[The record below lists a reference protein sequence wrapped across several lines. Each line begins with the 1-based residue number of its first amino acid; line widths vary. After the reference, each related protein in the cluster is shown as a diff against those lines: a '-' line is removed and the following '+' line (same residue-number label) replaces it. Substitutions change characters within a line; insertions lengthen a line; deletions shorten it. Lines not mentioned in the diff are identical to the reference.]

1 MENRPN
7 YPYNDY
13 NSLKDPN
20 QTGQTSNKQG
30 KKKNHFKNYKKNN
43 PSDEMNINNN
53 DQYFGHNHRYPP
65 RNYQGMNSGGNN
77 PPFMKNKKKKIR
89 DNEFQYQGNNAVEVN
104 QQMKDDYK
112 EQNNN
117 MNIGGN
123 NHQNLNWKNYKKN
136 QNNFYN
142 NINMNNNVINNNLN
156 NMNMNTSLGS
166 MNSNT
171 NNSSTS
177 NISNINLTPQSQNQ
191 INSPLIYNSNS
202 PLNPQ
207 LSQQN
212 QQKNI
217 YINPKLGLD
226 NFRNKKENEQD
237 MSLKD
242 DKSSENLSEDNLNM
256 AREFQNQNKI
266 GNLTN
271 NLNNNLGQID
281 LNKAQNDFMNQS
293 EYMNQMNQKFI
304 PQQNNFYMPFNNMNS
319 INNIGNALENMG
331 NLNNLNSMNNINN
344 MNTGNYPQIQNM
356 QSYSQSPLQNMV
368 QSVPN
373 MNNMNAINNL
383 SLSNFQRQFY
393 DNSNNKIYNPNPL
406 QQNFNYSVSQDDIN
420 NMTHKKQKKN
430 NLNKSPLEQA
440 NPNINLTSGIPNNLN
455 YNGPKNNFMK
465 NNNNNIPMKMTNKQ
479 LSQSSNAAKN
489 TIPNIMQNDN
499 INFMGNQ
506 NQNIPQMLNMSFG
519 PLNNRNYYIP
529 QNMPNMRNPHMNQG
543 YINNNHIN
551 IGNNA
556 MNNKDFQNQNFGN
569 NMINNKQKYQ
579 KFNQNQYQGQK
590 HININNNQMF
600 QKNKNVQNNND
611 MNNNNNN
618 NLLNN
623 NNIDSS
629 KSFGLKSGNENNFTN
644 SNKSNFSIGG
654 NNQIKNYILSLNIK
668 LGDKTTKTIKIKSLN
683 DCSKILDDLRT
694 EGKIS
699 NEKEK
704 KLIMDKITKTY
715 ELLLT
720 GKIYEFGIKNSTYK
734 NLCEIYHKLNY
745 ENNNQGRKMMNNRL
759 RFMKKNKSF
768 KDFDDILTDEK
779 KLTMDNVRNVGSLN
793 ITF

>member
-1 MENRPN
+1 MQDRPN

-20 QTGQTSNKQG
+20 QQGQISNKQG
-30 KKKNHFKNYKKNN
+30 KKTNHPKYYKGGSNKNN
-43 PSDEMNINNN
+43 NLDEMNMNNN
-53 DQYFGHNHRYPP
+53 DQVHSYRHNNRYP
-65 RNYQGMNSGGNN
+65 RNDYQGMNRGGN
-77 PPFMKNKKKKIR
+77 PPTFKKKKGKKR
-89 DNEFQYQGNNAVEVN
+89 DNDIQYQGNNAVEIN
-104 QQMKDDYK
+104 QQMKEEYI

-123 NHQNLNWKNYKKN
+123 NHQNIYGKNYKKN
-136 QNNFYN
+136 QTNIYN
-142 NINMNNNVINNNLN
+142 NINMNNNVMNNNLN
-156 NMNMNTSLGS
+156 SMNMNTSLGS

-191 INSPLIYNSNS
+191 ITSPLIYNSNS

-217 YINPKLGLD
+217 YVNPKLYLD

-237 MSLKD
+237 ISLKD
-242 DKSSENLSEDNLNM
+242 DKSSENLSEENINN
-256 AREFQNQNKI
+256 ARDFQQGNKL
-266 GNLTN
+266 GNLSN
-271 NLNNNLGQID
+271 NIAQID
-281 LNKAQNDFMNQS
+281 LNKAQSDFMNQQ
-293 EYMNQMNQKFI
+293 EYINQMNQKFI
-304 PQQNNFYMPFNNMNS
+304 PQQNNFYIPYNNMNG

-331 NLNNLNSMNNINN
+331 NLNNLSSINN
-344 MNTGNYPQIQNM
+344 MSNINTGNYPQIQNI

-373 MNNMNAINNL
+373 MSNMNAINNL

-393 DNSNNKIYNPNPL
+393 DNSNNKIYNPNQMQP
-406 QQNFNYSVSQDDIN
+406 NFNYAVSQDDIN
-420 NMTHKKQKKN
+420 MNHKKQKKSIQ
-430 NLNKSPLEQA
+430 NKSPLEQA
-440 NPNINLTSGIPNNLN
+440 NVTMNLSPGLLNNLN
-455 YNGPKNNFMK
+455 YNGAKNNFIK
-465 NNNNNIPMKMTNKQ
+465 NPNNNINMKINNKQ

-499 INFMGNQ
+499 INFIGNQ

-519 PLNNRNYYIP
+519 PINNRNYYIP
-529 QNMPNMRNPHMNQG
+529 PNMPNMRNPHMNQG

-551 IGNNA
+551 IGNSA
-556 MNNKDFQNQNFGN
+556 INNKEFQNQNFTP
-569 NMINNKQKYQ
+569 NMVNNKQKYQ
-579 KFNQNQYQGQK
+579 KYNQNAYQGQK
-590 HININNNQMF
+590 HNNMNNNQMF
-600 QKNKNVQNNND
+600 QKNKNVQNSND
-611 MNNNNNN
+611 MNNN

-623 NNIDSS
+623 NIDNN
-629 KSFGLKSGNENNFTN
+629 KSFGLKSGNDNNFTN
-644 SNKSNFSIGG
+644 SNKSNFSMGG
-654 NNQIKNYILSLNIK
+654 NTQIKNYILSLNIK
-668 LGDKTTKTIKIKSLN
+668 LRDKTTRTIKIKSLN
-683 DCSKILDDLRT
+683 DCSNILEELRK
-694 EGKIS
+694 EGKIT

-704 KLIMDKITKTY
+704 KLIMDKINKTY

-720 GKIYEFGIKNSTYK
+720 GKIYEFGIRNSTYK

-745 ENNNQGRKMMNNRL
+745 ENNNQGRKAMNNKI
-759 RFMKKNKSF
+759 RFMKKNKSL
-768 KDFDDILTDEK
+768 KELNDILNDEK

>member
-1 MENRPN
+1 MQDRPN

-20 QTGQTSNKQG
+20 QQGQISNKQG
-30 KKKNHFKNYKKNN
+30 KKTNHPKYYKGGSNKNN
-43 PSDEMNINNN
+43 NLDEMNMNNN
-53 DQYFGHNHRYPP
+53 DQVHSYRHNNRYP
-65 RNYQGMNSGGNN
+65 RNDYQGMNRGGN
-77 PPFMKNKKKKIR
+77 PPTFKKKKGKKR
-89 DNEFQYQGNNAVEVN
+89 DNDIQYQGNNAVEIN
-104 QQMKDDYK
+104 QQMKEEYI

-123 NHQNLNWKNYKKN
+123 NHQNIYGKNYKKN
-136 QNNFYN
+136 QTNIYN
-142 NINMNNNVINNNLN
+142 NINMNNNVMNNNLN
-156 NMNMNTSLGS
+156 SMNMNTSLGS

-191 INSPLIYNSNS
+191 ITSPLIYNSNS

-217 YINPKLGLD
+217 YVNPKLYLD

-237 MSLKD
+237 ISLKD
-242 DKSSENLSEDNLNM
+242 DKSSENLSEENINN
-256 AREFQNQNKI
+256 ARDFQQGNKL
-266 GNLTN
+266 GNLSN
-271 NLNNNLGQID
+271 NIAQID
-281 LNKAQNDFMNQS
+281 LNKAQSDFMNQQ
-293 EYMNQMNQKFI
+293 EYINQMNQKFI
-304 PQQNNFYMPFNNMNS
+304 PQQNNFYIPYNNMNG

-331 NLNNLNSMNNINN
+331 NLNNLSSINN
-344 MNTGNYPQIQNM
+344 MSNINTGNYPQIQNI

-373 MNNMNAINNL
+373 MSNMNAINNL

-393 DNSNNKIYNPNPL
+393 DNSNNKIYNPNQMQP
-406 QQNFNYSVSQDDIN
+406 NFNYAVSQDDIN
-420 NMTHKKQKKN
+420 MNHKKQKKSIQ
-430 NLNKSPLEQA
+430 NKSPLEQA
-440 NPNINLTSGIPNNLN
+440 NVTMNLSPGLLNNLN
-455 YNGPKNNFMK
+455 YNGAKNNFIK
-465 NNNNNIPMKMTNKQ
+465 NPNNNMNMKINNKQ

-499 INFMGNQ
+499 INFIGNQ

-519 PLNNRNYYIP
+519 PINNRNYYIP
-529 QNMPNMRNPHMNQG
+529 PNMPNMRNPHMNQG

-551 IGNNA
+551 IGNSA
-556 MNNKDFQNQNFGN
+556 INNKEFQNQNFTS
-569 NMINNKQKYQ
+569 NMVNNKQKYQ
-579 KFNQNQYQGQK
+579 KYNQNAYQGQK
-590 HININNNQMF
+590 HNNMNNNQMF
-600 QKNKNVQNNND
+600 QKNKNVQNTND
-611 MNNNNNN
+611 MNNN

-623 NNIDSS
+623 NIDNN
-629 KSFGLKSGNENNFTN
+629 KSFGLKSGNDNNFTN
-644 SNKSNFSIGG
+644 SNKSNFSMGG
-654 NNQIKNYILSLNIK
+654 NTQIKNYILSLNIK
-668 LGDKTTKTIKIKSLN
+668 LRDKTTRTIKIKSLN
-683 DCSKILDDLRT
+683 DCSNILEELRK
-694 EGKIS
+694 EGKIT

-704 KLIMDKITKTY
+704 KLIMDKINKTY

-720 GKIYEFGIKNSTYK
+720 GKIYEFGIRNSTYK

-745 ENNNQGRKMMNNRL
+745 ENNNLGRKAMNNKI
-759 RFMKKNKSF
+759 RFMKKNKSL
-768 KDFDDILTDEK
+768 KELNDILNDEK

>member
-1 MENRPN
+1 MQDRPN

-20 QTGQTSNKQG
+20 QQGQISNKQG
-30 KKKNHFKNYKKNN
+30 KKTNHPKYYKGGSNKNN
-43 PSDEMNINNN
+43 NLDEMNMNNN
-53 DQYFGHNHRYPP
+53 DQVHSYRHNNRYP
-65 RNYQGMNSGGNN
+65 RNDYQGMNRGGN
-77 PPFMKNKKKKIR
+77 PPTFKKKKGKKR
-89 DNEFQYQGNNAVEVN
+89 DNDIQYQGNNAVEIN
-104 QQMKDDYK
+104 QQMKEEYI

-123 NHQNLNWKNYKKN
+123 NHQNIYGKNYKKN
-136 QNNFYN
+136 QTNIYN
-142 NINMNNNVINNNLN
+142 NINMNNNVMNNNLN
-156 NMNMNTSLGS
+156 SMNMNTSLGS

-191 INSPLIYNSNS
+191 ITSPLIYNSNS

-217 YINPKLGLD
+217 YVNPKLYLD

-237 MSLKD
+237 ISLKD
-242 DKSSENLSEDNLNM
+242 DKSSENLSEENINN
-256 AREFQNQNKI
+256 ARDFQQGNKL
-266 GNLTN
+266 GNLSN
-271 NLNNNLGQID
+271 NMTQID
-281 LNKAQNDFMNQS
+281 LNKAQSDFMNQQ
-293 EYMNQMNQKFI
+293 EYINQMNQKFI
-304 PQQNNFYMPFNNMNS
+304 PQQNNFYIPYNNMNG

-331 NLNNLNSMNNINN
+331 NLNNLSSINN
-344 MNTGNYPQIQNM
+344 MSNINTGNYPQIQNI

-373 MNNMNAINNL
+373 MSNMNAINNL

-393 DNSNNKIYNPNPL
+393 DNSNNKIYNPNQMQP
-406 QQNFNYSVSQDDIN
+406 NFNYAVSQDDIN
-420 NMTHKKQKKN
+420 MNHKKQKKSIQ
-430 NLNKSPLEQA
+430 NKSPLEQA
-440 NPNINLTSGIPNNLN
+440 NVTMNLSPGLLNNLN
-455 YNGPKNNFMK
+455 YNGAKNNFIK
-465 NNNNNIPMKMTNKQ
+465 NPNNNINMKINNKQ

-499 INFMGNQ
+499 INFIGNQ

-519 PLNNRNYYIP
+519 PINNRNYYIP
-529 QNMPNMRNPHMNQG
+529 PNMPNMRNPHMNQG

-551 IGNNA
+551 IGNSA
-556 MNNKDFQNQNFGN
+556 INNKEFQNQNFTS
-569 NMINNKQKYQ
+569 NMVNNKQKYQ
-579 KFNQNQYQGQK
+579 KYNQNAYQGQK
-590 HININNNQMF
+590 HNNMNNNQMF
-600 QKNKNVQNNND
+600 QKNKNVQNSND
-611 MNNNNNN
+611 MNNN

-623 NNIDSS
+623 NIDSN
-629 KSFGLKSGNENNFTN
+629 KSFGLKSGNDNNFTN
-644 SNKSNFSIGG
+644 SNKSNFSMGG
-654 NNQIKNYILSLNIK
+654 NTQIKNYILSLNIK
-668 LGDKTTKTIKIKSLN
+668 LRDKTTRTIKIKSLN
-683 DCSKILDDLRT
+683 DCSNILEELRK
-694 EGKIS
+694 EGKIT

-704 KLIMDKITKTY
+704 KLIMDKINKTY

-720 GKIYEFGIKNSTYK
+720 GKIYEFGIRNSTYK

-745 ENNNQGRKMMNNRL
+745 ENNNQGRKAMNNKI
-759 RFMKKNKSF
+759 RFMKKNKSL
-768 KDFDDILTDEK
+768 KELNDILNDEK

>member
-1 MENRPN
+1 MQDRPN

-20 QTGQTSNKQG
+20 QQGQISNKQG
-30 KKKNHFKNYKKNN
+30 KKTNHPKYYKGGSNKNN
-43 PSDEMNINNN
+43 NLDEMNMNNN
-53 DQYFGHNHRYPP
+53 DQVHSYRHNNRYP
-65 RNYQGMNSGGNN
+65 RNDYQGMNRGGN
-77 PPFMKNKKKKIR
+77 PPTFKKKKGKKR
-89 DNEFQYQGNNAVEVN
+89 DNDIQYQGNNAVEIN
-104 QQMKDDYK
+104 QQMKEEYI

-123 NHQNLNWKNYKKN
+123 NHQNIYGKNYKKN
-136 QNNFYN
+136 QTNIYN
-142 NINMNNNVINNNLN
+142 NINMNNNVMNNNLN
-156 NMNMNTSLGS
+156 SMNMNTSLGS

-191 INSPLIYNSNS
+191 ITSPLIYNSNS

-217 YINPKLGLD
+217 YVNPKLYLD

-237 MSLKD
+237 ISLKD
-242 DKSSENLSEDNLNM
+242 DKSSENLSEENINN
-256 AREFQNQNKI
+256 ARDFQQGNKL

-271 NLNNNLGQID
+271 NITQID
-281 LNKAQNDFMNQS
+281 LNKAQSDFMNQQ
-293 EYMNQMNQKFI
+293 EYINQMNQKFI
-304 PQQNNFYMPFNNMNS
+304 PQQNNFYIPYNNMNG

-331 NLNNLNSMNNINN
+331 NLNNLSSINN
-344 MNTGNYPQIQNM
+344 MSNINTGNYPQIQNI

-373 MNNMNAINNL
+373 MSNMNAINNL

-393 DNSNNKIYNPNPL
+393 DNSNNKIYNPNQMQP
-406 QQNFNYSVSQDDIN
+406 NFNYAVSQDDIN
-420 NMTHKKQKKN
+420 MNHKKQKKSIQ
-430 NLNKSPLEQA
+430 NKSPLEQA
-440 NPNINLTSGIPNNLN
+440 NVTMNLSPGLLNNLN
-455 YNGPKNNFMK
+455 YNGAKNNFIK
-465 NNNNNIPMKMTNKQ
+465 NPNNNINMKINNKQ

-499 INFMGNQ
+499 INFIGNQ

-519 PLNNRNYYIP
+519 PINNRNYYIP
-529 QNMPNMRNPHMNQG
+529 PNMSNMRNPHMNQG

-551 IGNNA
+551 IGNSA
-556 MNNKDFQNQNFGN
+556 INNKEFQNQNFTP
-569 NMINNKQKYQ
+569 NMVNNKQKYQ
-579 KFNQNQYQGQK
+579 KYNQNAYQGQK
-590 HININNNQMF
+590 HNNMNNNQMF
-600 QKNKNVQNNND
+600 QKNKNVQNTND
-611 MNNNNNN
+611 MNNN

-623 NNIDSS
+623 NIDNN
-629 KSFGLKSGNENNFTN
+629 KSFGLKSANDNNFTN
-644 SNKSNFSIGG
+644 SNKSNFSMGG
-654 NNQIKNYILSLNIK
+654 NTQIKNYILSLNIK
-668 LGDKTTKTIKIKSLN
+668 LRDKTTRTIKIKSLN
-683 DCSKILDDLRT
+683 DCSNILEELRK
-694 EGKIS
+694 EGKIT

-704 KLIMDKITKTY
+704 KLIMDKINKTY

-720 GKIYEFGIKNSTYK
+720 GKIYEFGIRNSTYK

-745 ENNNQGRKMMNNRL
+745 ENNNLGRKAMNNKI
-759 RFMKKNKSF
+759 RFMKKNKSL
-768 KDFDDILTDEK
+768 KELNDILNDEK

>member
-1 MENRPN
+1 MQDRPN

-20 QTGQTSNKQG
+20 QQGQISNKQG
-30 KKKNHFKNYKKNN
+30 KKTNHPKYYKGGSNKNN
-43 PSDEMNINNN
+43 NLDEMNMNNN
-53 DQYFGHNHRYPP
+53 DQVHSYRHNNRYP
-65 RNYQGMNSGGNN
+65 RNDYQGMNRGGN
-77 PPFMKNKKKKIR
+77 PPTFKKKKGKKR
-89 DNEFQYQGNNAVEVN
+89 DNDIQYQGNNAVEIN
-104 QQMKDDYK
+104 QQMKEEYI

-123 NHQNLNWKNYKKN
+123 NHQNIYGKNYKKN
-136 QNNFYN
+136 QTNIYN
-142 NINMNNNVINNNLN
+142 NINMNNNVMNNNLN
-156 NMNMNTSLGS
+156 SMNMNTSLGS

-191 INSPLIYNSNS
+191 ITSPLIYNSNS

-217 YINPKLGLD
+217 YVNPKLYLD

-237 MSLKD
+237 ISLKD
-242 DKSSENLSEDNLNM
+242 DKSSENLSEENINN
-256 AREFQNQNKI
+256 ARDFQQGNKL

-271 NLNNNLGQID
+271 NMTQID
-281 LNKAQNDFMNQS
+281 LNKAQSDFMNQQ
-293 EYMNQMNQKFI
+293 EYINQMNQKFI
-304 PQQNNFYMPFNNMNS
+304 PQQNNFYIPYNNMNG

-331 NLNNLNSMNNINN
+331 NLNNLSSINN
-344 MNTGNYPQIQNM
+344 MSNINTGNYPQIQNI

-373 MNNMNAINNL
+373 MSNMNAINNL

-393 DNSNNKIYNPNPL
+393 DNSNNKIYNPNQMQP
-406 QQNFNYSVSQDDIN
+406 NFNYAVSQDDIN
-420 NMTHKKQKKN
+420 MNHKKQKKSIQ
-430 NLNKSPLEQA
+430 NKSPLEQA
-440 NPNINLTSGIPNNLN
+440 NVTMNLSPGLLNNLN
-455 YNGPKNNFMK
+455 YNGAKNNFIK
-465 NNNNNIPMKMTNKQ
+465 NPNNNINMKINNKQ

-499 INFMGNQ
+499 INFIGNQ

-519 PLNNRNYYIP
+519 PINNRNYYIP
-529 QNMPNMRNPHMNQG
+529 PNMPNMRNPHMNQG

-551 IGNNA
+551 IGNSA
-556 MNNKDFQNQNFGN
+556 INNKEFQNQNFTS
-569 NMINNKQKYQ
+569 NMVNNKQKYQ
-579 KFNQNQYQGQK
+579 KYNQNAYQGQK
-590 HININNNQMF
+590 HNNMNNNQMF
-600 QKNKNVQNNND
+600 QKNKNVQNSND
-611 MNNNNNN
+611 MNNN

-623 NNIDSS
+623 NIDNN
-629 KSFGLKSGNENNFTN
+629 KSFGLKSANDNNFTN
-644 SNKSNFSIGG
+644 SNKSNFSMGG
-654 NNQIKNYILSLNIK
+654 NTQIKNYILSLNIK
-668 LGDKTTKTIKIKSLN
+668 LRDKTTRTIKIKSLN
-683 DCSKILDDLRT
+683 DCSNILEELRK
-694 EGKIS
+694 EGKIT
-699 NEKEK
+699 NEREK
-704 KLIMDKITKTY
+704 KLIMDKINKTY

-720 GKIYEFGIKNSTYK
+720 GKIYEFGIRNSTYK

-745 ENNNQGRKMMNNRL
+745 ENNNQGRKAMNNKI
-759 RFMKKNKSF
+759 RFMKKNKSL
-768 KDFDDILTDEK
+768 KELNDILNDEK

>member
-1 MENRPN
+1 MQDRPN

-20 QTGQTSNKQG
+20 QQGQISNKQG
-30 KKKNHFKNYKKNN
+30 KKTNHPKYYKGGSNKNN
-43 PSDEMNINNN
+43 NLDEMNMNNN
-53 DQYFGHNHRYPP
+53 DQVHSYRHNNRYP
-65 RNYQGMNSGGNN
+65 RNDYQGMNRGGN
-77 PPFMKNKKKKIR
+77 PPTFKKKKGKKR
-89 DNEFQYQGNNAVEVN
+89 DNDIQYQGNNAVEIN
-104 QQMKDDYK
+104 QQMKEEYI

-123 NHQNLNWKNYKKN
+123 NHQNIYGKNYKKN
-136 QNNFYN
+136 QTNIYN
-142 NINMNNNVINNNLN
+142 NINMNNNVMNNNLN
-156 NMNMNTSLGS
+156 SMNMNTSLGS

-191 INSPLIYNSNS
+191 ITSPLIYNSNS

-217 YINPKLGLD
+217 YVNPKLYLD

-237 MSLKD
+237 ISLKD
-242 DKSSENLSEDNLNM
+242 DKSSENLSEENINN
-256 AREFQNQNKI
+256 ARDFQQGNKL

-271 NLNNNLGQID
+271 NMTQID
-281 LNKAQNDFMNQS
+281 LNKAQSDFMNQQ
-293 EYMNQMNQKFI
+293 EYINQMNQKFI
-304 PQQNNFYMPFNNMNS
+304 PQQNNFYIPYNNMNG

-331 NLNNLNSMNNINN
+331 NLNNLSSINN
-344 MNTGNYPQIQNM
+344 MSNINTGNYPQIQNI

-373 MNNMNAINNL
+373 MSNMNAINNL

-393 DNSNNKIYNPNPL
+393 DNSNNKIYNPNQMQP
-406 QQNFNYSVSQDDIN
+406 NFNYAVSQDDIN
-420 NMTHKKQKKN
+420 MNHKKQKKSIQ
-430 NLNKSPLEQA
+430 NKSPLEQA
-440 NPNINLTSGIPNNLN
+440 NVTMNLSPGLLNNLN
-455 YNGPKNNFMK
+455 YNGAKNNFIK
-465 NNNNNIPMKMTNKQ
+465 NPNNNINMKINNKQ

-499 INFMGNQ
+499 INFIGNQ

-519 PLNNRNYYIP
+519 PINNRNYYIP
-529 QNMPNMRNPHMNQG
+529 PNMPNMRNPHMNQG

-551 IGNNA
+551 IGNSA
-556 MNNKDFQNQNFGN
+556 INNKEFQNQNFTS
-569 NMINNKQKYQ
+569 NMVNNKQKYQ
-579 KFNQNQYQGQK
+579 KYNQNAYQGQK
-590 HININNNQMF
+590 HNNMNNNQMF
-600 QKNKNVQNNND
+600 QKNKNVQNSND
-611 MNNNNNN
+611 MNNN

-623 NNIDSS
+623 NIDNN
-629 KSFGLKSGNENNFTN
+629 KSFGLKSGNDNNFTN
-644 SNKSNFSIGG
+644 SNKSNFSMGG
-654 NNQIKNYILSLNIK
+654 NTQIKNYILSLNIK
-668 LGDKTTKTIKIKSLN
+668 LRDKTTRTIKIKSLN
-683 DCSKILDDLRT
+683 DCSNILEELRK
-694 EGKIS
+694 EGKIT
-699 NEKEK
+699 NEREK
-704 KLIMDKITKTY
+704 KLIMDKINKTY

-720 GKIYEFGIKNSTYK
+720 GKIYEFGIRNSTYK

-745 ENNNQGRKMMNNRL
+745 ENNNQGRKTMNNKI
-759 RFMKKNKSF
+759 RFMKKNKSL
-768 KDFDDILTDEK
+768 KELNDILNDEK

>member
-1 MENRPN
+1 MQDRPN

-20 QTGQTSNKQG
+20 QQGQISNKQG
-30 KKKNHFKNYKKNN
+30 KKTNHPKYYKGGSNKNN
-43 PSDEMNINNN
+43 NLDEMNMNNN
-53 DQYFGHNHRYPP
+53 DQVHSYRHNNRYP
-65 RNYQGMNSGGNN
+65 RNDYQGMNRGGN
-77 PPFMKNKKKKIR
+77 PPTFKKKKGKKR
-89 DNEFQYQGNNAVEVN
+89 DNDIQYQGNNAVEIN
-104 QQMKDDYK
+104 QQMKEEYI

-123 NHQNLNWKNYKKN
+123 NHQNIYGKNYKKN
-136 QNNFYN
+136 QTNIYN
-142 NINMNNNVINNNLN
+142 NINMNNNVMNNNLN
-156 NMNMNTSLGS
+156 SMNMNTSLGS

-191 INSPLIYNSNS
+191 ITSPLIYNSNS

-217 YINPKLGLD
+217 YVNPKLYLD

-237 MSLKD
+237 ISLKD
-242 DKSSENLSEDNLNM
+242 DKSSENLSEENINN
-256 AREFQNQNKI
+256 ARDFQQGNKL

-271 NLNNNLGQID
+271 NMTQID
-281 LNKAQNDFMNQS
+281 LNKAQSDFMNQQ
-293 EYMNQMNQKFI
+293 EYINQMNQKFI
-304 PQQNNFYMPFNNMNS
+304 PQQNNFYIPYNNMNG

-331 NLNNLNSMNNINN
+331 NLNNLSSINN
-344 MNTGNYPQIQNM
+344 MSNINTGNYPQIQNI

-373 MNNMNAINNL
+373 MSNMNAINNL

-393 DNSNNKIYNPNPL
+393 DNSNNKIYNPNQMQP
-406 QQNFNYSVSQDDIN
+406 NFNYAVSQDDIN
-420 NMTHKKQKKN
+420 MNHKKQKKSIQ
-430 NLNKSPLEQA
+430 NKSPLEQA
-440 NPNINLTSGIPNNLN
+440 NVTMNLSPGLLNNLN
-455 YNGPKNNFMK
+455 YNGAKNNFIK
-465 NNNNNIPMKMTNKQ
+465 NPNNNINMKINNKQ

-499 INFMGNQ
+499 INFIGNQ

-519 PLNNRNYYIP
+519 PINNRNYYIP
-529 QNMPNMRNPHMNQG
+529 PNMPNMRNPHMNQG

-551 IGNNA
+551 IGNSA
-556 MNNKDFQNQNFGN
+556 INNKEFQNQNFTP
-569 NMINNKQKYQ
+569 NMVNNKQKYQ
-579 KFNQNQYQGQK
+579 KYNQNIYQGQK
-590 HININNNQMF
+590 HNNMNNNQMF
-600 QKNKNVQNNND
+600 QKNKNVQNSND
-611 MNNNNNN
+611 MNNN

-623 NNIDSS
+623 NIENN
-629 KSFGLKSGNENNFTN
+629 KSFGLKSGNDNNFTN

-654 NNQIKNYILSLNIK
+654 NTQIKNYILSLNIK
-668 LGDKTTKTIKIKSLN
+668 LRDKTTRTIKIKSLN
-683 DCSKILDDLRT
+683 DCSNILEELRK
-694 EGKIS
+694 EGKIT

-704 KLIMDKITKTY
+704 KLIMDKINKTY

-720 GKIYEFGIKNSTYK
+720 GKIYEFGIRNSTYK

-745 ENNNQGRKMMNNRL
+745 ENNNQGRKAMNNKI
-759 RFMKKNKSF
+759 RFMKKNKSL
-768 KDFDDILTDEK
+768 KELNDILNDEK

>member
-1 MENRPN
+1 MQDRPN

-20 QTGQTSNKQG
+20 QQGQISNKQG
-30 KKKNHFKNYKKNN
+30 KKTNHPKYYKGGSNKNN
-43 PSDEMNINNN
+43 NLDEMNMNNN
-53 DQYFGHNHRYPP
+53 DQVHSYRHNNRYP
-65 RNYQGMNSGGNN
+65 RNDYQGMNRGGN
-77 PPFMKNKKKKIR
+77 PPTFKKKKGKKR
-89 DNEFQYQGNNAVEVN
+89 DNDIQYQGNNAVEIN
-104 QQMKDDYK
+104 QQMKEEYI

-123 NHQNLNWKNYKKN
+123 NHQNIYGKNYKKN
-136 QNNFYN
+136 QTNIYN
-142 NINMNNNVINNNLN
+142 NINMNNNVMNNNLN
-156 NMNMNTSLGS
+156 SMNMNTSLGS

-191 INSPLIYNSNS
+191 ITSPLIYNSNS

-217 YINPKLGLD
+217 YVNPKLYLD

-237 MSLKD
+237 ISLKD
-242 DKSSENLSEDNLNM
+242 DKSSENLSEENINN
-256 AREFQNQNKI
+256 ARDFQQGNKL

-271 NLNNNLGQID
+271 NMTQID
-281 LNKAQNDFMNQS
+281 LNKAQSDFMNQQ
-293 EYMNQMNQKFI
+293 EYINQMNQKFI
-304 PQQNNFYMPFNNMNS
+304 PQQNNFYIPYNNMNG

-331 NLNNLNSMNNINN
+331 NLNNLSSINN
-344 MNTGNYPQIQNM
+344 MSNINTGNYPQIQNI

-373 MNNMNAINNL
+373 MSNMNAINNL

-393 DNSNNKIYNPNPL
+393 DNSNNKIYNPNQMQP
-406 QQNFNYSVSQDDIN
+406 NFNYAVSQDDIN
-420 NMTHKKQKKN
+420 MNHKKQKKSIQ
-430 NLNKSPLEQA
+430 NKSPLEQA
-440 NPNINLTSGIPNNLN
+440 NVTMNLSPGLLNNLN
-455 YNGPKNNFMK
+455 YNGAKNNFIK
-465 NNNNNIPMKMTNKQ
+465 NPNNNINMKINNKQ

-499 INFMGNQ
+499 INFIGNQ

-519 PLNNRNYYIP
+519 PINNRNYYIP
-529 QNMPNMRNPHMNQG
+529 PNMPNMRNPHMNQG

-551 IGNNA
+551 IGNSA
-556 MNNKDFQNQNFGN
+556 INNKEFQNQNFTS
-569 NMINNKQKYQ
+569 NMVNNKQKYQ
-579 KFNQNQYQGQK
+579 KYNQNAYQGQK
-590 HININNNQMF
+590 HNNMNNNQMF
-600 QKNKNVQNNND
+600 QKNKNVQNSND
-611 MNNNNNN
+611 MNNN

-623 NNIDSS
+623 NIDNNN
-629 KSFGLKSGNENNFTN
+629 KSFGLKSGNDNNFTN
-644 SNKSNFSIGG
+644 SNKSNFSMGG
-654 NNQIKNYILSLNIK
+654 NTQIKNYILSLNIK
-668 LGDKTTKTIKIKSLN
+668 LRDKTTRTIKIKSLN
-683 DCSKILDDLRT
+683 DCSNILEELRK
-694 EGKIS
+694 EGKIT

-704 KLIMDKITKTY
+704 KLIMDKINKTY

-720 GKIYEFGIKNSTYK
+720 GKIYEFGIRNSTYK

-745 ENNNQGRKMMNNRL
+745 ENNNKGRKAMNNKI
-759 RFMKKNKSF
+759 RFMKKNKSL
-768 KDFDDILTDEK
+768 KELNDILNDEK

>member
-1 MENRPN
+1 MQDRPN

-20 QTGQTSNKQG
+20 QQGQISNKQG
-30 KKKNHFKNYKKNN
+30 KKTNHPKYYKGGSNKNN
-43 PSDEMNINNN
+43 NLDEMNMNNN
-53 DQYFGHNHRYPP
+53 DQVHSYRHNNRYP
-65 RNYQGMNSGGNN
+65 RNDYQGMNRGGN
-77 PPFMKNKKKKIR
+77 PPTFKKKKGKKR
-89 DNEFQYQGNNAVEVN
+89 DNDIQYQGNNAVEIN
-104 QQMKDDYK
+104 QQMKEEYI

-123 NHQNLNWKNYKKN
+123 NHQNIYGKNYKKN
-136 QNNFYN
+136 QTNIYN
-142 NINMNNNVINNNLN
+142 NINMNNNVMNNNLN
-156 NMNMNTSLGS
+156 SMNMNTSLGS

-191 INSPLIYNSNS
+191 ITSPLIYNSNS

-217 YINPKLGLD
+217 YVNPKLYLD

-237 MSLKD
+237 ISLKD
-242 DKSSENLSEDNLNM
+242 DKSSENLSEENINN
-256 AREFQNQNKI
+256 ARDFQQGNKL
-266 GNLTN
+266 GNLSN
-271 NLNNNLGQID
+271 NIAQID
-281 LNKAQNDFMNQS
+281 LNKAQSDFMNQQ
-293 EYMNQMNQKFI
+293 EYINQMNQKFI
-304 PQQNNFYMPFNNMNS
+304 PQQNNFYIPYNNMNG

-331 NLNNLNSMNNINN
+331 NLNNLSSINN
-344 MNTGNYPQIQNM
+344 MSNINTGNYPQIQNI

-373 MNNMNAINNL
+373 MSNMNAINNL

-393 DNSNNKIYNPNPL
+393 DNSNNKIYNPNQMQP
-406 QQNFNYSVSQDDIN
+406 NFNYAVSQDDIN
-420 NMTHKKQKKN
+420 MNHKKQKKSIQ
-430 NLNKSPLEQA
+430 NKSPLEQA
-440 NPNINLTSGIPNNLN
+440 NVTMNLSPGLLNNLN
-455 YNGPKNNFMK
+455 YNGAKNNFIK
-465 NNNNNIPMKMTNKQ
+465 NPNNNINMKINNKQ

-499 INFMGNQ
+499 INFIGNQ

-519 PLNNRNYYIP
+519 PINNRNYYIP
-529 QNMPNMRNPHMNQG
+529 PNMSNMRNPHMNQG

-551 IGNNA
+551 IGNSA
-556 MNNKDFQNQNFGN
+556 INNKEFQNQNFTS
-569 NMINNKQKYQ
+569 NMVNNKQKYQ
-579 KFNQNQYQGQK
+579 KYNQNAYQGQK
-590 HININNNQMF
+590 HNNMNNNQMF
-600 QKNKNVQNNND
+600 QKNKNVQNSND
-611 MNNNNNN
+611 MNNN

-623 NNIDSS
+623 NIDNN
-629 KSFGLKSGNENNFTN
+629 KSFGLKSGNDNNFTN
-644 SNKSNFSIGG
+644 SNKSNFSMGG
-654 NNQIKNYILSLNIK
+654 NTQIKNYILSLNIK
-668 LGDKTTKTIKIKSLN
+668 LRDKTTRTIKIKSLN
-683 DCSKILDDLRT
+683 DCSNILEELRK
-694 EGKIS
+694 EGKIT

-704 KLIMDKITKTY
+704 KLIMDKINKTY

-720 GKIYEFGIKNSTYK
+720 GKIYEFGIRNSTYK

-745 ENNNQGRKMMNNRL
+745 ENNNKGRKAMNNKI
-759 RFMKKNKSF
+759 RFMKKNKSL
-768 KDFDDILTDEK
+768 KELNDILNDEK

>member
-1 MENRPN
+1 MQDRPN

-20 QTGQTSNKQG
+20 QQGQISNKQG
-30 KKKNHFKNYKKNN
+30 KKTNHPKYYKGGSNKNN
-43 PSDEMNINNN
+43 NLDEMNMNNN
-53 DQYFGHNHRYPP
+53 DQVHSYRHNNRYP
-65 RNYQGMNSGGNN
+65 RNDYQGMNRGGN
-77 PPFMKNKKKKIR
+77 PPTFKKKKGKKR
-89 DNEFQYQGNNAVEVN
+89 DNDIQYQGNNAVEIN
-104 QQMKDDYK
+104 QQMKEEYI

-123 NHQNLNWKNYKKN
+123 NHQNIYGKNYKKN
-136 QNNFYN
+136 QTNIYN
-142 NINMNNNVINNNLN
+142 NINMNNNVMNNNLN
-156 NMNMNTSLGS
+156 SMNMNTSLGS

-191 INSPLIYNSNS
+191 ITSPLIYNSNS

-217 YINPKLGLD
+217 YVNPKLYLD

-237 MSLKD
+237 ISLKD
-242 DKSSENLSEDNLNM
+242 DKSSENLSEENINN
-256 AREFQNQNKI
+256 ARDFQQGNKL

-271 NLNNNLGQID
+271 NMTQID
-281 LNKAQNDFMNQS
+281 LNKAQSDFMNQQ
-293 EYMNQMNQKFI
+293 EYINQMNQKFI
-304 PQQNNFYMPFNNMNS
+304 PQQNNFYIPYNNMNG

-331 NLNNLNSMNNINN
+331 NLNNLSSINN
-344 MNTGNYPQIQNM
+344 MSNINTGNYPQIQNI

-373 MNNMNAINNL
+373 MSNMNAINNL

-393 DNSNNKIYNPNPL
+393 DNSNNKIYNPNQMQP
-406 QQNFNYSVSQDDIN
+406 NFNYAVSQDDIN
-420 NMTHKKQKKN
+420 MNHKKQKKSIQ
-430 NLNKSPLEQA
+430 NKSPLEQA
-440 NPNINLTSGIPNNLN
+440 NVTMNLSPGLLNNLN
-455 YNGPKNNFMK
+455 YNGAKNNFIK
-465 NNNNNIPMKMTNKQ
+465 NPNNNMNMKINNKQ

-499 INFMGNQ
+499 INFIGNQ

-519 PLNNRNYYIP
+519 PINNRNYYIP
-529 QNMPNMRNPHMNQG
+529 PNMPNMRNPHMNQG

-551 IGNNA
+551 IGNSA
-556 MNNKDFQNQNFGN
+556 INNKEFQNQNFTS
-569 NMINNKQKYQ
+569 NMVNNKQKYQ
-579 KFNQNQYQGQK
+579 KYNQNAYQGQK
-590 HININNNQMF
+590 HNNMNNNQMF
-600 QKNKNVQNNND
+600 QKNKNVQNTND
-611 MNNNNNN
+611 MNNN

-623 NNIDSS
+623 NIDNN
-629 KSFGLKSGNENNFTN
+629 KSFGLKSGNDNNFTN
-644 SNKSNFSIGG
+644 SNKSNFSMGG
-654 NNQIKNYILSLNIK
+654 NTQIKNYILSLNIK
-668 LGDKTTKTIKIKSLN
+668 LRDKTTRTIKIKSLN
-683 DCSKILDDLRT
+683 DCSNILEELRK
-694 EGKIS
+694 EGKIT

-704 KLIMDKITKTY
+704 KLIMDKINKTY

-720 GKIYEFGIKNSTYK
+720 GKIYEFGIRNSTYK

-745 ENNNQGRKMMNNRL
+745 ENNNQGRKAMNNKI
-759 RFMKKNKSF
+759 RFMKKNKSL
-768 KDFDDILTDEK
+768 KELNDILNDEK

>member
-1 MENRPN
+1 MQDRPN

-20 QTGQTSNKQG
+20 QQGQISNKQG
-30 KKKNHFKNYKKNN
+30 KKTNHPKYYKGGSNKNN
-43 PSDEMNINNN
+43 NLDEMNMNNN
-53 DQYFGHNHRYPP
+53 DQVHSYRHNNRYP
-65 RNYQGMNSGGNN
+65 RNDYQGMNRGGN
-77 PPFMKNKKKKIR
+77 PPTFKKKKGKKR
-89 DNEFQYQGNNAVEVN
+89 DNDIQYQGNNAVEIN
-104 QQMKDDYK
+104 QQMKEEYI

-123 NHQNLNWKNYKKN
+123 NHQNIYGKNYKKN
-136 QNNFYN
+136 QTNIYN
-142 NINMNNNVINNNLN
+142 NINMNNNVMNNNLN
-156 NMNMNTSLGS
+156 SMNMNTSLGS

-191 INSPLIYNSNS
+191 ITSPLIYNSNS

-217 YINPKLGLD
+217 YVNPKLYLD

-237 MSLKD
+237 ISLKD
-242 DKSSENLSEDNLNM
+242 DKSSENLSEENINN
-256 AREFQNQNKI
+256 ARDFQQGNKL

-271 NLNNNLGQID
+271 NMTQID
-281 LNKAQNDFMNQS
+281 LNKAQSDFMNQQ
-293 EYMNQMNQKFI
+293 EYINQMNQKFI
-304 PQQNNFYMPFNNMNS
+304 PQQNNFYIPYNNMNG

-331 NLNNLNSMNNINN
+331 NLNNLSSINN
-344 MNTGNYPQIQNM
+344 MSNINTGNYPQIQNI

-373 MNNMNAINNL
+373 MSNMNAINNL

-393 DNSNNKIYNPNPL
+393 DNSNNKIYNPNQMQP
-406 QQNFNYSVSQDDIN
+406 NFNYAVSQDDIN
-420 NMTHKKQKKN
+420 MNHKKQKKSIQ
-430 NLNKSPLEQA
+430 NKSPLEQA
-440 NPNINLTSGIPNNLN
+440 NVTMNLSPGLLNNLN
-455 YNGPKNNFMK
+455 YNGAKNNFIKNPNNSMNMK
-465 NNNNNIPMKMTNKQ
+465 INNKQ

-499 INFMGNQ
+499 INFIGNQ

-519 PLNNRNYYIP
+519 PINNRNYYIP
-529 QNMPNMRNPHMNQG
+529 PNMPNMRNPHMNQG

-556 MNNKDFQNQNFGN
+556 INNKEFQNQNFTP
-569 NMINNKQKYQ
+569 NMVNNKQKYQ
-579 KFNQNQYQGQK
+579 KYNQNIYQGQK
-590 HININNNQMF
+590 HNNMNNNQMF
-600 QKNKNVQNNND
+600 QKNKNVQNSND
-611 MNNNNNN
+611 MNNN

-623 NNIDSS
+623 NIENN
-629 KSFGLKSGNENNFTN
+629 KSFGLKSANDNNFTN
-644 SNKSNFSIGG
+644 SNKSNFSMGG
-654 NNQIKNYILSLNIK
+654 NTQIKNYILSLNIK
-668 LGDKTTKTIKIKSLN
+668 LRDKTTRTIKIKSLN
-683 DCSKILDDLRT
+683 DCSNILEELRK
-694 EGKIS
+694 EGKIT

-704 KLIMDKITKTY
+704 KLIMDKINKTY

-720 GKIYEFGIKNSTYK
+720 GKIYEFGIRNSTYK

-745 ENNNQGRKMMNNRL
+745 ENNNLGRKAMNNKIK
-759 RFMKKNKSF
+759 FMKKNKSL
-768 KDFDDILTDEK
+768 KELNDILNDEK

>member
-1 MENRPN
+1 MQDRPN

-20 QTGQTSNKQG
+20 QQGQISNKQG
-30 KKKNHFKNYKKNN
+30 KKTNHPKYYKGGSNKNN
-43 PSDEMNINNN
+43 NLDEMNMNNN
-53 DQYFGHNHRYPP
+53 DQVHSYRHNNRYP
-65 RNYQGMNSGGNN
+65 RNDYQGMNRGGN
-77 PPFMKNKKKKIR
+77 PPTFKKKKGKKR
-89 DNEFQYQGNNAVEVN
+89 DNDIQYQGNNAVEIN
-104 QQMKDDYK
+104 QQMKEEYI

-123 NHQNLNWKNYKKN
+123 NHQNIYGKNYKKN
-136 QNNFYN
+136 QTNIYN
-142 NINMNNNVINNNLN
+142 NINMNNNVMNNNLN
-156 NMNMNTSLGS
+156 SMNMNTSLGS

-191 INSPLIYNSNS
+191 ITSPLIYNSNS

-217 YINPKLGLD
+217 YVNPKLYLD

-237 MSLKD
+237 ISLKD
-242 DKSSENLSEDNLNM
+242 DKSSENLSEENINN
-256 AREFQNQNKI
+256 ARDFQQGNKL

-271 NLNNNLGQID
+271 NMTQID
-281 LNKAQNDFMNQS
+281 LNKAQSDFMNQQ
-293 EYMNQMNQKFI
+293 EYINQMNQKFI
-304 PQQNNFYMPFNNMNS
+304 PQQNNFYIPYNNMNG

-331 NLNNLNSMNNINN
+331 NLNNLSSINN
-344 MNTGNYPQIQNM
+344 MSNINTGNYPQIQNI

-373 MNNMNAINNL
+373 MSNMNAINNL

-393 DNSNNKIYNPNPL
+393 DNSNNKIYNPNQMQP
-406 QQNFNYSVSQDDIN
+406 NFNYAVSQDDIN
-420 NMTHKKQKKN
+420 MNHKKQKKSIQ
-430 NLNKSPLEQA
+430 NKSPLEQA
-440 NPNINLTSGIPNNLN
+440 NVTMNLSPGLLNNLN
-455 YNGPKNNFMK
+455 YNGAKNNFIK
-465 NNNNNIPMKMTNKQ
+465 NPNNNINMKINNKQ

-499 INFMGNQ
+499 INFIGNQ

-519 PLNNRNYYIP
+519 PINNRNYYIP
-529 QNMPNMRNPHMNQG
+529 PNMSNMRNPHMNQG

-551 IGNNA
+551 IGNSA
-556 MNNKDFQNQNFGN
+556 INNKEFQNQNFTP
-569 NMINNKQKYQ
+569 NMVNNKQKYQ
-579 KFNQNQYQGQK
+579 KYNQNAYQGQK
-590 HININNNQMF
+590 HNNMNNNQMF
-600 QKNKNVQNNND
+600 QKNKNVQNTND
-611 MNNNNNN
+611 MNNN

-623 NNIDSS
+623 NIDNN
-629 KSFGLKSGNENNFTN
+629 KSFGLKSANDNNFTN
-644 SNKSNFSIGG
+644 SNKSNFSMGG
-654 NNQIKNYILSLNIK
+654 NTQIKNYILSLNIK
-668 LGDKTTKTIKIKSLN
+668 LRDKTTRTIKIKSLN
-683 DCSKILDDLRT
+683 DCSNILEELRK
-694 EGKIS
+694 EGKIT
-699 NEKEK
+699 NEREK
-704 KLIMDKITKTY
+704 KLIMDKINKTY

-720 GKIYEFGIKNSTYK
+720 GKIYEFGIRNSTYK

-745 ENNNQGRKMMNNRL
+745 ENNNKGRKAMNNKI
-759 RFMKKNKSF
+759 RFMKKNKSL
-768 KDFDDILTDEK
+768 KELNDILNDEK

>member
-1 MENRPN
+1 MQDRPN

-20 QTGQTSNKQG
+20 QQGQISNKQG
-30 KKKNHFKNYKKNN
+30 KKTNHPKYYKGGSNKNN
-43 PSDEMNINNN
+43 NLDEMNMNNN
-53 DQYFGHNHRYPP
+53 DQVHSYRHNNRYP
-65 RNYQGMNSGGNN
+65 RNDYQGMNRGGN
-77 PPFMKNKKKKIR
+77 PPTFKKKKGKKR
-89 DNEFQYQGNNAVEVN
+89 DNDIQYQGNNAVEIN
-104 QQMKDDYK
+104 QQMKEEYI

-123 NHQNLNWKNYKKN
+123 NHQNIYGKNYKKN
-136 QNNFYN
+136 QTNIYN
-142 NINMNNNVINNNLN
+142 NINMNNNVMNNNLN
-156 NMNMNTSLGS
+156 SMNMNTSLGS

-191 INSPLIYNSNS
+191 ITSPLIYNSNS

-217 YINPKLGLD
+217 YVNPKLYLD

-237 MSLKD
+237 ISLKD
-242 DKSSENLSEDNLNM
+242 DKSSENLSEENINN
-256 AREFQNQNKI
+256 ARDFQQGNKL

-271 NLNNNLGQID
+271 NMTQID
-281 LNKAQNDFMNQS
+281 LNKAQSDFMNQQ
-293 EYMNQMNQKFI
+293 EYINQMNQKFI
-304 PQQNNFYMPFNNMNS
+304 PQQNNFYIPYNNMNG

-331 NLNNLNSMNNINN
+331 NLNNLSSINN
-344 MNTGNYPQIQNM
+344 MSNINTGNYPQIQNI

-373 MNNMNAINNL
+373 MSNMNAINNL

-393 DNSNNKIYNPNPL
+393 DNSNNKIYNPNQMQP
-406 QQNFNYSVSQDDIN
+406 NFNYAVSQDDIN
-420 NMTHKKQKKN
+420 MNHKKQKKSIQ
-430 NLNKSPLEQA
+430 NKSPLEQA
-440 NPNINLTSGIPNNLN
+440 NVTMNLSPGLLNNLN
-455 YNGPKNNFMK
+455 YNGAKNNFIK
-465 NNNNNIPMKMTNKQ
+465 NPNNNINMKINNKQ

-499 INFMGNQ
+499 INFIGNQ

-519 PLNNRNYYIP
+519 PINNRNYYIP
-529 QNMPNMRNPHMNQG
+529 PNMPNMRNPHMNQG

-551 IGNNA
+551 IGNSA
-556 MNNKDFQNQNFGN
+556 INNKEFQNQNFTS
-569 NMINNKQKYQ
+569 NMVNNKQKYQ
-579 KFNQNQYQGQK
+579 KYNQNAYQGQK
-590 HININNNQMF
+590 HNNMNNNQMF
-600 QKNKNVQNNND
+600 QKNKNVQNTND
-611 MNNNNNN
+611 MNNN

-623 NNIDSS
+623 NIDNN
-629 KSFGLKSGNENNFTN
+629 KSFGLKSANDNNFTN
-644 SNKSNFSIGG
+644 SNKSNFSMGG
-654 NNQIKNYILSLNIK
+654 NTQIKNYILSLNIK
-668 LGDKTTKTIKIKSLN
+668 LRDKTTRTIKIKSLN
-683 DCSKILDDLRT
+683 DCSNILEELRK
-694 EGKIS
+694 EGKIT
-699 NEKEK
+699 NEREK
-704 KLIMDKITKTY
+704 KLIMDKINKTY

-720 GKIYEFGIKNSTYK
+720 GKIYEFGIRNSTYK

-745 ENNNQGRKMMNNRL
+745 ENNNQGRKAMNNKII
-759 RFMKKNKSF
+759 FMKKNKSL
-768 KDFDDILTDEK
+768 KELNDILNDEK

>member
-1 MENRPN
+1 MQDRPN

-20 QTGQTSNKQG
+20 QQGQFSNKQG
-30 KKKNHFKNYKKNN
+30 KKTNHPKYYKGGSNKNN
-43 PSDEMNINNN
+43 NLDEMNMNNN
-53 DQYFGHNHRYPP
+53 DQVHSYRHNNRYP
-65 RNYQGMNSGGNN
+65 RNDYQGMNRGGN
-77 PPFMKNKKKKIR
+77 PPTFKKKKGKKR
-89 DNEFQYQGNNAVEVN
+89 DNDIQYQGNNAVEIN
-104 QQMKDDYK
+104 QQMKEEYI

-123 NHQNLNWKNYKKN
+123 NHQNIYGKNYKKN
-136 QNNFYN
+136 QTNIYN
-142 NINMNNNVINNNLN
+142 NINMNNNVMNNNLN
-156 NMNMNTSLGS
+156 SMNMNTSLGS

-191 INSPLIYNSNS
+191 ITSPLIYNSNS

-217 YINPKLGLD
+217 YVNPKLYLD

-237 MSLKD
+237 ISLKD
-242 DKSSENLSEDNLNM
+242 DKSSENLSEENINN
-256 AREFQNQNKI
+256 ARDFQQGNKL

-271 NLNNNLGQID
+271 NMTQID
-281 LNKAQNDFMNQS
+281 LNKAQSDFMNQQ
-293 EYMNQMNQKFI
+293 EYINQMNQKFI
-304 PQQNNFYMPFNNMNS
+304 PQQNNFYIPYNNMNG

-331 NLNNLNSMNNINN
+331 NLNNLSSINN
-344 MNTGNYPQIQNM
+344 MSNINTGNYPQIQNI

-373 MNNMNAINNL
+373 MSNMNAINNL

-393 DNSNNKIYNPNPL
+393 DNSNNKIYNPNQMQP
-406 QQNFNYSVSQDDIN
+406 NFNYAVSQDDIN
-420 NMTHKKQKKN
+420 MNHKKQKKSIQ
-430 NLNKSPLEQA
+430 NKSPLEQA
-440 NPNINLTSGIPNNLN
+440 NVTMNLSPGLLNNLN
-455 YNGPKNNFMK
+455 YNGAKNNFIK
-465 NNNNNIPMKMTNKQ
+465 NPNNNMNMKINNKQ

-499 INFMGNQ
+499 INFIGNQ

-519 PLNNRNYYIP
+519 PINNRNYYIP
-529 QNMPNMRNPHMNQG
+529 PNMSNMRNPHMNQG

-551 IGNNA
+551 IGNSA
-556 MNNKDFQNQNFGN
+556 INNKEFQNQNFTP
-569 NMINNKQKYQ
+569 NMVNNKQKYQ
-579 KFNQNQYQGQK
+579 KYNQNAYQGQK
-590 HININNNQMF
+590 HNNMNNNQMF
-600 QKNKNVQNNND
+600 QKNKNVQNSND
-611 MNNNNNN
+611 MNNN

-623 NNIDSS
+623 NIDNN
-629 KSFGLKSGNENNFTN
+629 KSFVLKSGNDNNFTN
-644 SNKSNFSIGG
+644 SNKSNFSMGG
-654 NNQIKNYILSLNIK
+654 NTQIKNYILSLNIK
-668 LGDKTTKTIKIKSLN
+668 LRDKTTRTIKIKSLN
-683 DCSKILDDLRT
+683 DCSNILEELRK
-694 EGKIS
+694 EGKIT

-704 KLIMDKITKTY
+704 KLIMDKINKTY

-720 GKIYEFGIKNSTYK
+720 GKIYEFGIRNSTYK

-745 ENNNQGRKMMNNRL
+745 ENNNQGRKAMNNKI
-759 RFMKKNKSF
+759 RFMKKNKSL
-768 KDFDDILTDEK
+768 KELNDILNDEK

>member
-1 MENRPN
+1 MQDRPN

-20 QTGQTSNKQG
+20 QQGQISNKQG
-30 KKKNHFKNYKKNN
+30 KKTNHPKYYKGGSNKNN
-43 PSDEMNINNN
+43 NLDEMNMNNN
-53 DQYFGHNHRYPP
+53 DQVHSYRHNNRYP
-65 RNYQGMNSGGNN
+65 RNDYQGMNRGGN
-77 PPFMKNKKKKIR
+77 PPTFKKKKGKKR
-89 DNEFQYQGNNAVEVN
+89 DNDIQYQGNNAVEIN
-104 QQMKDDYK
+104 QQMKEEYI

-123 NHQNLNWKNYKKN
+123 NHQNIYGKNYKKN
-136 QNNFYN
+136 QTNIYN
-142 NINMNNNVINNNLN
+142 NINMNNNVMNNNLN
-156 NMNMNTSLGS
+156 SMNMNTSLGS

-191 INSPLIYNSNS
+191 ITSPLIYNSNS

-217 YINPKLGLD
+217 YVNPKLYLD

-237 MSLKD
+237 ISLKD
-242 DKSSENLSEDNLNM
+242 DKSSENLSEENINN
-256 AREFQNQNKI
+256 ARDFQQGNKL

-271 NLNNNLGQID
+271 NMTQID
-281 LNKAQNDFMNQS
+281 LNKAQSDFMNQQ
-293 EYMNQMNQKFI
+293 EYINQMNQKFI
-304 PQQNNFYMPFNNMNS
+304 PQQNNFYIPYNNMNG

-331 NLNNLNSMNNINN
+331 NLNNLSSINN
-344 MNTGNYPQIQNM
+344 MSNINTGNYPQIQNI

-373 MNNMNAINNL
+373 MSNMNAINNL

-393 DNSNNKIYNPNPL
+393 DNSNNKIYNPNQMQP
-406 QQNFNYSVSQDDIN
+406 NFNYAVSQDDIN
-420 NMTHKKQKKN
+420 MNHKKQKKSIQ
-430 NLNKSPLEQA
+430 NKSPLEQA
-440 NPNINLTSGIPNNLN
+440 NVTMNLSPGLLNNLN
-455 YNGPKNNFMK
+455 YNGAKNNFIK
-465 NNNNNIPMKMTNKQ
+465 NPNNNINMKINNKQ

-499 INFMGNQ
+499 INFIGNQ

-519 PLNNRNYYIP
+519 PINNRNYYIP
-529 QNMPNMRNPHMNQG
+529 PNMPNMRNPHMNQG

-556 MNNKDFQNQNFGN
+556 INNKEFQNQNFTP
-569 NMINNKQKYQ
+569 NMVNNKQKYQ
-579 KFNQNQYQGQK
+579 KYNQNLYQGQK
-590 HININNNQMF
+590 HNNMNNNQMF
-600 QKNKNVQNNND
+600 QKNKNVQNSND
-611 MNNNNNN
+611 MNNN

-623 NNIDSS
+623 NIENN
-629 KSFGLKSGNENNFTN
+629 KSFGLKSANDNNFTN
-644 SNKSNFSIGG
+644 SNKSNFSMGG
-654 NNQIKNYILSLNIK
+654 NTQIKNYILSLNIK
-668 LGDKTTKTIKIKSLN
+668 LRDKTTKTIKIKSLN
-683 DCSKILDDLRT
+683 DCSNILEELRK
-694 EGKIS
+694 EGKIT

-704 KLIMDKITKTY
+704 KLIMDKINKTY

-720 GKIYEFGIKNSTYK
+720 GKIYEFGIRNSTYK

-745 ENNNQGRKMMNNRL
+745 ENNNQGRKAMNNKI
-759 RFMKKNKSF
+759 RFMKKNKSL
-768 KDFDDILTDEK
+768 KELNDILNDEK

>member
-1 MENRPN
+1 MQDRPN

-20 QTGQTSNKQG
+20 QQGQISNKQG
-30 KKKNHFKNYKKNN
+30 KKTNHPKYYKGGSNKNN
-43 PSDEMNINNN
+43 NLDEMNMNNN
-53 DQYFGHNHRYPP
+53 DQVHSYRHNNRYP
-65 RNYQGMNSGGNN
+65 RNDYQGMNRGGN
-77 PPFMKNKKKKIR
+77 PPTFKKKKGKKR
-89 DNEFQYQGNNAVEVN
+89 DNDIQYQGNNAVEIN
-104 QQMKDDYK
+104 QQMKEEYI

-123 NHQNLNWKNYKKN
+123 NHQNIYGKNYKKN
-136 QNNFYN
+136 QTNIYN
-142 NINMNNNVINNNLN
+142 NINMNNNVMNNNLN
-156 NMNMNTSLGS
+156 SMNMNTSLGS

-191 INSPLIYNSNS
+191 ITSPLIYNSNS

-217 YINPKLGLD
+217 YVNPKLYLD

-237 MSLKD
+237 ISLKD
-242 DKSSENLSEDNLNM
+242 DKSSENLSEENINN
-256 AREFQNQNKI
+256 ARDFQQGNKL

-271 NLNNNLGQID
+271 NMTQID
-281 LNKAQNDFMNQS
+281 LNKAQSDFMNQQ
-293 EYMNQMNQKFI
+293 EYINQMNQKFI
-304 PQQNNFYMPFNNMNS
+304 PQQNNFYIPYNNMNG

-331 NLNNLNSMNNINN
+331 NLNNLSSINN
-344 MNTGNYPQIQNM
+344 MSNINTGNYPQIQNI

-373 MNNMNAINNL
+373 MSNMNAINNL

-393 DNSNNKIYNPNPL
+393 DNSNNKIYNPNQMQP
-406 QQNFNYSVSQDDIN
+406 NFNYAVSQDDIN
-420 NMTHKKQKKN
+420 MNHKKQKKSIQ
-430 NLNKSPLEQA
+430 NKSPLEQA
-440 NPNINLTSGIPNNLN
+440 NVTMNLSPGLLNNLN
-455 YNGPKNNFMK
+455 YNGAKNNFIK
-465 NNNNNIPMKMTNKQ
+465 NPNNNINMKINNKQ

-499 INFMGNQ
+499 INFIGNQ

-519 PLNNRNYYIP
+519 PINNRNYYIP
-529 QNMPNMRNPHMNQG
+529 PNMSNMRNPHMNQG

-551 IGNNA
+551 IGNSA
-556 MNNKDFQNQNFGN
+556 INNKEFQNQNFTS
-569 NMINNKQKYQ
+569 NMVNNKQKYQ
-579 KFNQNQYQGQK
+579 KYNQNAYQGQK
-590 HININNNQMF
+590 HNNMNNNQMF
-600 QKNKNVQNNND
+600 QKNKNVQNSND
-611 MNNNNNN
+611 MNNN

-623 NNIDSS
+623 NIDNN
-629 KSFGLKSGNENNFTN
+629 KSFGLKSGNDNNFTN
-644 SNKSNFSIGG
+644 SNKSNFSMGG
-654 NNQIKNYILSLNIK
+654 NTQIKNYILSLNIK
-668 LGDKTTKTIKIKSLN
+668 LRDKTTRTIKIKSLN
-683 DCSKILDDLRT
+683 DCSNILEELRK
-694 EGKIS
+694 EGKIT
-699 NEKEK
+699 NEREK
-704 KLIMDKITKTY
+704 KLIMDKINKTY

-720 GKIYEFGIKNSTYK
+720 GKIYEFGIRNSTYK

-745 ENNNQGRKMMNNRL
+745 ENNNQGRKAMNNKI
-759 RFMKKNKSF
+759 RFMKKNKSL
-768 KDFDDILTDEK
+768 KELNDILNDEK

>member
-1 MENRPN
+1 MQDRPN

-20 QTGQTSNKQG
+20 QQGQISNKQG
-30 KKKNHFKNYKKNN
+30 KKTNHPKYYKGGSNKNN
-43 PSDEMNINNN
+43 NLDEMNMNNN
-53 DQYFGHNHRYPP
+53 DQVHSYRHNNRYP
-65 RNYQGMNSGGNN
+65 RNDYQGMNRGGN
-77 PPFMKNKKKKIR
+77 PPTFKKKKGKKR
-89 DNEFQYQGNNAVEVN
+89 DNDIQYQGNNAVEIN
-104 QQMKDDYK
+104 QQMKEEYI

-123 NHQNLNWKNYKKN
+123 NHQNIYGKNYKKN
-136 QNNFYN
+136 QTNIYN
-142 NINMNNNVINNNLN
+142 NINMNNNVMNNNLN
-156 NMNMNTSLGS
+156 SMNMNTSLGS

-191 INSPLIYNSNS
+191 ITSPLIYNSNS

-217 YINPKLGLD
+217 YVNPKLYLD

-237 MSLKD
+237 ISLKD
-242 DKSSENLSEDNLNM
+242 DKSSENLSEENINN
-256 AREFQNQNKI
+256 ARDFQQGNKL
-266 GNLTN
+266 GNLSN
-271 NLNNNLGQID
+271 NIAQID
-281 LNKAQNDFMNQS
+281 LNKAQSDFMNQQ
-293 EYMNQMNQKFI
+293 EYINQMNQKFI
-304 PQQNNFYMPFNNMNS
+304 PQQNNFYIPYNNMNG

-331 NLNNLNSMNNINN
+331 NLNNLSSINN
-344 MNTGNYPQIQNM
+344 MSNINTGNYPQIQNI

-373 MNNMNAINNL
+373 MSNMNAINNL

-393 DNSNNKIYNPNPL
+393 DNSNNKIYNPNQMQP
-406 QQNFNYSVSQDDIN
+406 NFNYAVSQDDIN
-420 NMTHKKQKKN
+420 MNHKKQKKSIQ
-430 NLNKSPLEQA
+430 NKSPLEQA
-440 NPNINLTSGIPNNLN
+440 NVTMNLSPGLLNNLN
-455 YNGPKNNFMK
+455 YNGAKNNFIK
-465 NNNNNIPMKMTNKQ
+465 NPNNNINMKINNKQ

-499 INFMGNQ
+499 INFIGNQ

-519 PLNNRNYYIP
+519 PINNRNYYIP
-529 QNMPNMRNPHMNQG
+529 PNMPNMRNPHMNQG

-551 IGNNA
+551 IGNSA
-556 MNNKDFQNQNFGN
+556 INNKEFQNQNFTS
-569 NMINNKQKYQ
+569 NMVNNKQKYQ
-579 KFNQNQYQGQK
+579 KYNQNAYQGQK
-590 HININNNQMF
+590 HNNMNNNQMF
-600 QKNKNVQNNND
+600 QKNKNVQNSND
-611 MNNNNNN
+611 MNNN

-623 NNIDSS
+623 NIDNN
-629 KSFGLKSGNENNFTN
+629 KSFGLKSGNDNNFTN
-644 SNKSNFSIGG
+644 SNKSNFSMGG
-654 NNQIKNYILSLNIK
+654 NTQIKNYILSLNIK
-668 LGDKTTKTIKIKSLN
+668 LRDKTTRTIKIKSLN
-683 DCSKILDDLRT
+683 DCSNILEELRK
-694 EGKIS
+694 EGKIT

-704 KLIMDKITKTY
+704 KLIMDKINKTY

-720 GKIYEFGIKNSTYK
+720 GKIYEFGIRNSTYK

-745 ENNNQGRKMMNNRL
+745 ENNNQGRKAMNNKI
-759 RFMKKNKSF
+759 RFMKKNKSL
-768 KDFDDILTDEK
+768 KELNDILNDEK

>member
-1 MENRPN
+1 MQDRPN

-20 QTGQTSNKQG
+20 QQGQISNKQG
-30 KKKNHFKNYKKNN
+30 KKTNHPKYYKGGSNKNN
-43 PSDEMNINNN
+43 NLDEMNMNNN
-53 DQYFGHNHRYPP
+53 DQVHSYRHNNRYP
-65 RNYQGMNSGGNN
+65 RNDYQGMNRGGN
-77 PPFMKNKKKKIR
+77 PPTFKKKKGKKR
-89 DNEFQYQGNNAVEVN
+89 DNDIQYQGNNAVEIN
-104 QQMKDDYK
+104 QQMKEEYI

-123 NHQNLNWKNYKKN
+123 NHQNIYGKNYKKN
-136 QNNFYN
+136 QTNIYN
-142 NINMNNNVINNNLN
+142 NINMNNNVMNNNMN
-156 NMNMNTSLGS
+156 SMNMNTSLGS

-191 INSPLIYNSNS
+191 ITSPLIYNSNS

-217 YINPKLGLD
+217 YVNPKLYLD

-237 MSLKD
+237 ISLKD
-242 DKSSENLSEDNLNM
+242 DKSSENLSEENINN
-256 AREFQNQNKI
+256 ARDFQQGNKL

-271 NLNNNLGQID
+271 NMTQID
-281 LNKAQNDFMNQS
+281 LNKAQSDFMNQQ
-293 EYMNQMNQKFI
+293 EYINQMNQKFI
-304 PQQNNFYMPFNNMNS
+304 PQQNNFYIPYNNMNG

-331 NLNNLNSMNNINN
+331 NLNNLSSINN
-344 MNTGNYPQIQNM
+344 MSNINTGNYPQIQNI

-373 MNNMNAINNL
+373 MSNMNAINNL

-393 DNSNNKIYNPNPL
+393 DNSNNKIYNPNQMQP
-406 QQNFNYSVSQDDIN
+406 NFNYAVSQDDIN
-420 NMTHKKQKKN
+420 MNHKKQKKSIQ
-430 NLNKSPLEQA
+430 NKSPLEQA
-440 NPNINLTSGIPNNLN
+440 NVTMNLSPGLLNNLN
-455 YNGPKNNFMK
+455 YNGAKNNFIK
-465 NNNNNIPMKMTNKQ
+465 NPNNNINMKINNKQ

-499 INFMGNQ
+499 INFIGNQ

-519 PLNNRNYYIP
+519 PINNRNYYIP
-529 QNMPNMRNPHMNQG
+529 PNMPNMRNPHMNQG

-551 IGNNA
+551 IGNSA
-556 MNNKDFQNQNFGN
+556 INNKEFQNQNFTP
-569 NMINNKQKYQ
+569 NMVNNKQKYQ
-579 KFNQNQYQGQK
+579 KYNQNAYQGQK
-590 HININNNQMF
+590 HNNMNNNQMF
-600 QKNKNVQNNND
+600 QKNKNVQNSND
-611 MNNNNNN
+611 MNNN

-623 NNIDSS
+623 NIDNN
-629 KSFGLKSGNENNFTN
+629 KSFGLKSGNDNNFTN
-644 SNKSNFSIGG
+644 SNKSNFSMGG
-654 NNQIKNYILSLNIK
+654 NTQIKNYILSLNIK
-668 LGDKTTKTIKIKSLN
+668 LRDKTTKTIKIKSLN
-683 DCSKILDDLRT
+683 DCSNILEELRK
-694 EGKIS
+694 EGKIT

-704 KLIMDKITKTY
+704 KLIMDKINKTY

-720 GKIYEFGIKNSTYK
+720 GKIYEFGIRNSTYK

-745 ENNNQGRKMMNNRL
+745 ENNNLGRKAMNNKI
-759 RFMKKNKSF
+759 RFMKKNKSL
-768 KDFDDILTDEK
+768 KELNDILNDEK

>member
-1 MENRPN
+1 MQDRPN
-7 YPYNDY
+7 YQYNDY

-20 QTGQTSNKQG
+20 QQGQISNKQG
-30 KKKNHFKNYKKNN
+30 KKTNHPKYYKGGSNKNN
-43 PSDEMNINNN
+43 NLDEMNMNNN
-53 DQYFGHNHRYPP
+53 DQVHSYRHNNRYP
-65 RNYQGMNSGGNN
+65 RNDYQGMNRGGN
-77 PPFMKNKKKKIR
+77 PPTFKKKKGKKR
-89 DNEFQYQGNNAVEVN
+89 DNDIQYQGNNAVEIN
-104 QQMKDDYK
+104 QQMKEEYI

-123 NHQNLNWKNYKKN
+123 NHQNIYGKNYKKN
-136 QNNFYN
+136 QTNIYN
-142 NINMNNNVINNNLN
+142 NINMNNNVMNNNLN
-156 NMNMNTSLGS
+156 SMNMNTSLGS

-191 INSPLIYNSNS
+191 ITSPLIYNSNS

-217 YINPKLGLD
+217 YVNPKLYLD

-237 MSLKD
+237 ISLKD
-242 DKSSENLSEDNLNM
+242 DKSSENLSEENINN
-256 AREFQNQNKI
+256 ARDFQQGNKL

-271 NLNNNLGQID
+271 NMTQID
-281 LNKAQNDFMNQS
+281 LNKAQSDFMNQQ
-293 EYMNQMNQKFI
+293 EYINQMNQKFI
-304 PQQNNFYMPFNNMNS
+304 PQQNNFYIPYNNMNG

-331 NLNNLNSMNNINN
+331 NLNNLSSINN
-344 MNTGNYPQIQNM
+344 MSNINTGNYPQIQNI

-393 DNSNNKIYNPNPL
+393 DNSNNKIYNPNQMQP
-406 QQNFNYSVSQDDIN
+406 NFNYAVSQDDIN
-420 NMTHKKQKKN
+420 MNHKKQKKSIQ
-430 NLNKSPLEQA
+430 NKSPLEQA
-440 NPNINLTSGIPNNLN
+440 NVTMNLSPGLLNNLN
-455 YNGPKNNFMK
+455 YNGAKNNFIK
-465 NNNNNIPMKMTNKQ
+465 NPNNNMNMKINNKQ

-499 INFMGNQ
+499 INFIGNQ

-519 PLNNRNYYIP
+519 PINNRNYYIP
-529 QNMPNMRNPHMNQG
+529 PNMPNMRNPHMNQG

-551 IGNNA
+551 IGNSA
-556 MNNKDFQNQNFGN
+556 INNKEFQNQNFTS
-569 NMINNKQKYQ
+569 NMVNNKQKYQ
-579 KFNQNQYQGQK
+579 KYNQNAYQGQK
-590 HININNNQMF
+590 HNNMNNNQMF
-600 QKNKNVQNNND
+600 QKNKNVQNSND
-611 MNNNNNN
+611 INNNN

-623 NNIDSS
+623 NIDNN
-629 KSFGLKSGNENNFTN
+629 KSFGLKSANDNNFTN
-644 SNKSNFSIGG
+644 SNKSNFSMGG
-654 NNQIKNYILSLNIK
+654 NTQIKNYILSLNIK
-668 LGDKTTKTIKIKSLN
+668 LRDKTTRTIKIKSLN
-683 DCSKILDDLRT
+683 DCSNILEELRK
-694 EGKIS
+694 EGKIT

-704 KLIMDKITKTY
+704 KLIMDKINKTY

-720 GKIYEFGIKNSTYK
+720 GKIYEFGIRNSTYK

-745 ENNNQGRKMMNNRL
+745 ENNNQGRKAMNNKI
-759 RFMKKNKSF
+759 RFMKKNKSL
-768 KDFDDILTDEK
+768 KELNDILNDEK

>member
-1 MENRPN
+1 MQDRPN

-20 QTGQTSNKQG
+20 QQGQISNKQG
-30 KKKNHFKNYKKNN
+30 KKTNHPKYYKGGSNKNN
-43 PSDEMNINNN
+43 NLDEMNMNNN
-53 DQYFGHNHRYPP
+53 DQVHSYRHNNRYP
-65 RNYQGMNSGGNN
+65 RNDYQGMNRGGN
-77 PPFMKNKKKKIR
+77 PPTFKKKKGKKR
-89 DNEFQYQGNNAVEVN
+89 DNDIQYQGNNAVEIN
-104 QQMKDDYK
+104 QQMKEEYI

-123 NHQNLNWKNYKKN
+123 NHQNIYGKNYKKN
-136 QNNFYN
+136 QTNIYN
-142 NINMNNNVINNNLN
+142 NINMNNNVMNNNLN
-156 NMNMNTSLGS
+156 SMNMNTSLGS

-191 INSPLIYNSNS
+191 ITSPLIYNSNS

-217 YINPKLGLD
+217 YVNPKLYLD

-237 MSLKD
+237 ISLKD
-242 DKSSENLSEDNLNM
+242 DKSSENLSEENINN
-256 AREFQNQNKI
+256 ARDFQQGNKL

-271 NLNNNLGQID
+271 NMTQID
-281 LNKAQNDFMNQS
+281 LNKAQSDFMNQQ
-293 EYMNQMNQKFI
+293 EYINQMNQKFI
-304 PQQNNFYMPFNNMNS
+304 PQQNNFYIPYNNMNG

-331 NLNNLNSMNNINN
+331 NLNNLSSINN
-344 MNTGNYPQIQNM
+344 MSNINTGNYPQIQNI

-373 MNNMNAINNL
+373 MSNMNAINNL

-393 DNSNNKIYNPNPL
+393 DNSNNKIYNPNQMQP
-406 QQNFNYSVSQDDIN
+406 NFNYAVSQDDIN
-420 NMTHKKQKKN
+420 MNHKKQKKSIQ
-430 NLNKSPLEQA
+430 NKSPLEQA
-440 NPNINLTSGIPNNLN
+440 NVTMNLSPGLLNNLN
-455 YNGPKNNFMK
+455 YNGAKNNFIK
-465 NNNNNIPMKMTNKQ
+465 NPNNNINMKINNKQ

-499 INFMGNQ
+499 INFIGNQ

-519 PLNNRNYYIP
+519 PINNRNYYIP
-529 QNMPNMRNPHMNQG
+529 PNMSNMRNPHMNQG

-551 IGNNA
+551 IGNSA
-556 MNNKDFQNQNFGN
+556 INNKEFQNQNFTS
-569 NMINNKQKYQ
+569 NMVNNKQKYQ
-579 KFNQNQYQGQK
+579 KYNQNAYQGQK
-590 HININNNQMF
+590 HNNMNNNQMF
-600 QKNKNVQNNND
+600 QKNKNVQNSND
-611 MNNNNNN
+611 MNNN

-623 NNIDSS
+623 NIDNN
-629 KSFGLKSGNENNFTN
+629 KSFGLKSGNDNNFTN
-644 SNKSNFSIGG
+644 SNKSNFSMGG
-654 NNQIKNYILSLNIK
+654 NTQIKNYILSLNIK
-668 LGDKTTKTIKIKSLN
+668 LRDKTTRTIKIKSLN
-683 DCSKILDDLRT
+683 DCSNILEELRK
-694 EGKIS
+694 EGKIT

-704 KLIMDKITKTY
+704 KLIMDKINKTY

-720 GKIYEFGIKNSTYK
+720 GKIYEFGIRNSTYK

-745 ENNNQGRKMMNNRL
+745 ENNNQGRKAMNNKI
-759 RFMKKNKSF
+759 RFMKKNKSL
-768 KDFDDILTDEK
+768 KELNDILNDEK
-779 KLTMDNVRNVGSLN
+779 KLAMDNVRNVGSLN

>member
-1 MENRPN
+1 MQDRPN

-20 QTGQTSNKQG
+20 QQGQISNKQG
-30 KKKNHFKNYKKNN
+30 KKTNHPKYYKGGSNKNN
-43 PSDEMNINNN
+43 NLDEMNMNNN
-53 DQYFGHNHRYPP
+53 DQVHSYRHNNRYP
-65 RNYQGMNSGGNN
+65 RNDYQGMNRGGN
-77 PPFMKNKKKKIR
+77 PPTFKKKKGKKR
-89 DNEFQYQGNNAVEVN
+89 DNDIQYQGNNAVEIN
-104 QQMKDDYK
+104 QQMKEEYI

-123 NHQNLNWKNYKKN
+123 NHQNIYGKNYKKN
-136 QNNFYN
+136 QTNIYN
-142 NINMNNNVINNNLN
+142 NINMNNNVMNNNLN
-156 NMNMNTSLGS
+156 SMNMNTSLGS

-191 INSPLIYNSNS
+191 ITSPLIYNSNS

-217 YINPKLGLD
+217 YVNPKLYLD

-237 MSLKD
+237 ISLKD
-242 DKSSENLSEDNLNM
+242 DKSSENLSEENINN
-256 AREFQNQNKI
+256 ARDFQQGNKL
-266 GNLTN
+266 GNLSN
-271 NLNNNLGQID
+271 NIAQID
-281 LNKAQNDFMNQS
+281 LNKAQSDFMNQQ
-293 EYMNQMNQKFI
+293 EYINQMNQKFI
-304 PQQNNFYMPFNNMNS
+304 PQQNNFYIPYNNMNG

-331 NLNNLNSMNNINN
+331 NLNNLSSINN
-344 MNTGNYPQIQNM
+344 MSNINTGNYPQIQNI

-373 MNNMNAINNL
+373 MSNMNAINNL

-393 DNSNNKIYNPNPL
+393 DNSNNKIYNPNQMQP
-406 QQNFNYSVSQDDIN
+406 NFNYAVSQDDIN
-420 NMTHKKQKKN
+420 MNHKKQKKSIQ
-430 NLNKSPLEQA
+430 NKSPLEQA
-440 NPNINLTSGIPNNLN
+440 NVTMNLSPGLLNNLN
-455 YNGPKNNFMK
+455 YNGAKNNFIK
-465 NNNNNIPMKMTNKQ
+465 NPNNNMNMKINNKQ

-499 INFMGNQ
+499 INFIGNQ

-519 PLNNRNYYIP
+519 PINNRNYYIP
-529 QNMPNMRNPHMNQG
+529 PNMPNMRNPHMNQG

-551 IGNNA
+551 IGNSA
-556 MNNKDFQNQNFGN
+556 INNKEFQNQNFTS
-569 NMINNKQKYQ
+569 NMVNNKQKYQ
-579 KFNQNQYQGQK
+579 KYNQNAYQGQK
-590 HININNNQMF
+590 HNNMNNNQMF
-600 QKNKNVQNNND
+600 QKNKNVQNSND
-611 MNNNNNN
+611 MNNN

-623 NNIDSS
+623 NIDNN
-629 KSFGLKSGNENNFTN
+629 KSFGLKSGNDNNFTN
-644 SNKSNFSIGG
+644 SNKSNFSMGG
-654 NNQIKNYILSLNIK
+654 NTQIKNYILSLNIK
-668 LGDKTTKTIKIKSLN
+668 LRDKTTRTIKIKSLN
-683 DCSKILDDLRT
+683 DCSNILEELRK
-694 EGKIS
+694 EGKIT

-704 KLIMDKITKTY
+704 KLIMDKINKTY

-720 GKIYEFGIKNSTYK
+720 GKIYEFGIRNSTYK

-745 ENNNQGRKMMNNRL
+745 ENNNKGRKAMNNKI
-759 RFMKKNKSF
+759 RFMKKNKSL
-768 KDFDDILTDEK
+768 KELNDILNDEK

>member
-1 MENRPN
+1 MQDRPN

-20 QTGQTSNKQG
+20 QQGQISNKQG
-30 KKKNHFKNYKKNN
+30 KKTNHPKYYKGGSNKNN
-43 PSDEMNINNN
+43 NLDEMNMNNN
-53 DQYFGHNHRYPP
+53 DQVHSYRHNNRYP
-65 RNYQGMNSGGNN
+65 RNDYQGMNRGGN
-77 PPFMKNKKKKIR
+77 PPTFKKKKGKKR
-89 DNEFQYQGNNAVEVN
+89 DNDIQYQGNNAVEIN
-104 QQMKDDYK
+104 QQMKEEYI

-123 NHQNLNWKNYKKN
+123 NHQNIYGKNYKKN
-136 QNNFYN
+136 QTNIYN
-142 NINMNNNVINNNLN
+142 NINMNNNVMNNNLN
-156 NMNMNTSLGS
+156 SMNMNTSLGS

-191 INSPLIYNSNS
+191 ITSPLIYNSNS

-217 YINPKLGLD
+217 YVNPKLYLD

-237 MSLKD
+237 ISLKD
-242 DKSSENLSEDNLNM
+242 DKSSENLSEENINN
-256 AREFQNQNKI
+256 ARDFQQGNKL

-271 NLNNNLGQID
+271 NMTQID
-281 LNKAQNDFMNQS
+281 LNKAQSDFMNQQ
-293 EYMNQMNQKFI
+293 EYINQMNQKFI
-304 PQQNNFYMPFNNMNS
+304 PQQNNFYIPYNNMNG

-331 NLNNLNSMNNINN
+331 NLNNLSSINN
-344 MNTGNYPQIQNM
+344 MSNINTGNYPQIQNI

-373 MNNMNAINNL
+373 MSNMNAINNL

-393 DNSNNKIYNPNPL
+393 DNSNNKIYNPNQMQP
-406 QQNFNYSVSQDDIN
+406 NFNYAVSQDDIN
-420 NMTHKKQKKN
+420 MNHKKQKKSIQ
-430 NLNKSPLEQA
+430 NKSPLEQA
-440 NPNINLTSGIPNNLN
+440 NVTMNLSPGLLNNLN
-455 YNGPKNNFMK
+455 YNGAKNNFIK
-465 NNNNNIPMKMTNKQ
+465 NPNNNMNMKINNKQ

-499 INFMGNQ
+499 INFIGNQ

-519 PLNNRNYYIP
+519 PINNRNYYIP
-529 QNMPNMRNPHMNQG
+529 PNMPNMRNPHMNQG

-551 IGNNA
+551 IGNSA
-556 MNNKDFQNQNFGN
+556 INNKEFQNQNFTS
-569 NMINNKQKYQ
+569 NMVNNKQKYQ
-579 KFNQNQYQGQK
+579 KYNQNAYQGQK
-590 HININNNQMF
+590 HNNMNNNQMF
-600 QKNKNVQNNND
+600 QKNKNVQNSND
-611 MNNNNNN
+611 MNNN

-623 NNIDSS
+623 NIDNN
-629 KSFGLKSGNENNFTN
+629 KSFGLKSGNDNNFTN
-644 SNKSNFSIGG
+644 SNKSNFSMGG
-654 NNQIKNYILSLNIK
+654 NTQIKNYILSLNIK
-668 LGDKTTKTIKIKSLN
+668 LRDKTTRTIKIKSLN
-683 DCSKILDDLRT
+683 DCSNILEELRK
-694 EGKIS
+694 EGKIT
-699 NEKEK
+699 NEREK
-704 KLIMDKITKTY
+704 KLIMDKINKTY

-720 GKIYEFGIKNSTYK
+720 GKIYEFGIRNSTYK

-745 ENNNQGRKMMNNRL
+745 ENNNKGRKAMNNKI
-759 RFMKKNKSF
+759 RFMKKNKSL
-768 KDFDDILTDEK
+768 KELNDILNDEK

>member
-1 MENRPN
+1 MQDRPN

-20 QTGQTSNKQG
+20 QQGQISNKQG
-30 KKKNHFKNYKKNN
+30 KKTNHPKYYKGGSNKNN
-43 PSDEMNINNN
+43 NLDEMNMNNN
-53 DQYFGHNHRYPP
+53 DQVHSYRHNNRYP
-65 RNYQGMNSGGNN
+65 RNDYQGMNRGGN
-77 PPFMKNKKKKIR
+77 PPTFKKKKGKKR
-89 DNEFQYQGNNAVEVN
+89 DNDIQYQGNNAVEIN
-104 QQMKDDYK
+104 QQMKEEYI

-123 NHQNLNWKNYKKN
+123 NHQNIYGKNYKKN
-136 QNNFYN
+136 QTNIYN
-142 NINMNNNVINNNLN
+142 NINMNNNVMNNNLN
-156 NMNMNTSLGS
+156 SMNMNTSLGS

-191 INSPLIYNSNS
+191 ITSPLIYNSNS

-217 YINPKLGLD
+217 YVNPKLYLD

-237 MSLKD
+237 ISLKD
-242 DKSSENLSEDNLNM
+242 DKSSENLSEENINN
-256 AREFQNQNKI
+256 ARDFQQGNKL

-271 NLNNNLGQID
+271 NMTQID
-281 LNKAQNDFMNQS
+281 LNKAQSDFMNQQ
-293 EYMNQMNQKFI
+293 EYINQMNQKFI
-304 PQQNNFYMPFNNMNS
+304 PQQNNFYIPYNNMNG

-331 NLNNLNSMNNINN
+331 NLNNLSSINN
-344 MNTGNYPQIQNM
+344 MSNINTGNYPQIQNI

-373 MNNMNAINNL
+373 MSNMNAINNL

-393 DNSNNKIYNPNPL
+393 DNSNNKIYNPNQMQP
-406 QQNFNYSVSQDDIN
+406 NFNYAVSQDDIN
-420 NMTHKKQKKN
+420 MNHKKQKKSIQ
-430 NLNKSPLEQA
+430 NKSPLEQA
-440 NPNINLTSGIPNNLN
+440 NVTMNLSPGLLNNLN
-455 YNGPKNNFMK
+455 YNGAKNNFIK
-465 NNNNNIPMKMTNKQ
+465 NPNNNINMKINNKQ

-499 INFMGNQ
+499 INFIGNQ

-519 PLNNRNYYIP
+519 PINNRNYYIP
-529 QNMPNMRNPHMNQG
+529 PNMPNMRNPHMNQG

-551 IGNNA
+551 IGNSA
-556 MNNKDFQNQNFGN
+556 INNKEFQNQNFTS
-569 NMINNKQKYQ
+569 NMVNNKQKYQ
-579 KFNQNQYQGQK
+579 KYNQNAYQGQK
-590 HININNNQMF
+590 HNNMNNNQMF
-600 QKNKNVQNNND
+600 QKNKNVQNSND
-611 MNNNNNN
+611 MNNN

-623 NNIDSS
+623 NIDNN
-629 KSFGLKSGNENNFTN
+629 KSFGLKSGNDNNFTN
-644 SNKSNFSIGG
+644 SNKSNFSMGG
-654 NNQIKNYILSLNIK
+654 NTQIKNYILSLNIK
-668 LGDKTTKTIKIKSLN
+668 LRDKTTKTIKIKSLN
-683 DCSKILDDLRT
+683 DCSNILEELRK
-694 EGKIS
+694 EGKIT

-704 KLIMDKITKTY
+704 KLIMDKINKTY

-720 GKIYEFGIKNSTYK
+720 GKIYEFGIRNSTYK

-745 ENNNQGRKMMNNRL
+745 ENNNQGRKAMNNKI
-759 RFMKKNKSF
+759 RFMKKNKSL
-768 KDFDDILTDEK
+768 KELNDILNDEK

>member
-1 MENRPN
+1 MQDRPN

-20 QTGQTSNKQG
+20 QQGQISNKQG
-30 KKKNHFKNYKKNN
+30 KKTNHPKYYKGGSNKNN
-43 PSDEMNINNN
+43 NLDEMNMNNN
-53 DQYFGHNHRYPP
+53 DQVHSYRHNNRYP
-65 RNYQGMNSGGNN
+65 RNDYQGMNRGGN
-77 PPFMKNKKKKIR
+77 PPTFKKKKGKKR
-89 DNEFQYQGNNAVEVN
+89 DNDIQYQGNNAVEIN
-104 QQMKDDYK
+104 QQMKEEYI

-123 NHQNLNWKNYKKN
+123 NHQNIYGKNYKKN
-136 QNNFYN
+136 QTNIYN
-142 NINMNNNVINNNLN
+142 NINMNNNVMNNNLN
-156 NMNMNTSLGS
+156 SMNMNTSLGS

-191 INSPLIYNSNS
+191 ITSPLIYNSNS

-217 YINPKLGLD
+217 YVNPKLYLD

-237 MSLKD
+237 ISLKD
-242 DKSSENLSEDNLNM
+242 DKSSENLSEENINN
-256 AREFQNQNKI
+256 ARDFQQGNKL

-271 NLNNNLGQID
+271 NMTQID
-281 LNKAQNDFMNQS
+281 LNKAQSDFMNQQ
-293 EYMNQMNQKFI
+293 EYINQMNQKFI
-304 PQQNNFYMPFNNMNS
+304 PQQNNFYIPYNNMNG

-331 NLNNLNSMNNINN
+331 NLNNLSSINN
-344 MNTGNYPQIQNM
+344 MSNINTGNYPQIQNI

-373 MNNMNAINNL
+373 MSNMNAINNL

-393 DNSNNKIYNPNPL
+393 DNSNNKIYNPNQMQP
-406 QQNFNYSVSQDDIN
+406 NFNYAVSQDDIN
-420 NMTHKKQKKN
+420 MNHKKQKKSIQ
-430 NLNKSPLEQA
+430 NKSPLEQA
-440 NPNINLTSGIPNNLN
+440 NVTMNLSPGLLNNLN
-455 YNGPKNNFMK
+455 YNGAKNNFIK
-465 NNNNNIPMKMTNKQ
+465 NPNNNINMKINNKQ

-499 INFMGNQ
+499 INFIGNQ

-519 PLNNRNYYIP
+519 PINNRNYYIP
-529 QNMPNMRNPHMNQG
+529 PNMPNMRNPHMNQG

-551 IGNNA
+551 IGNSA
-556 MNNKDFQNQNFGN
+556 INNKEFQNQNFTS
-569 NMINNKQKYQ
+569 NMVNNKQKYQ
-579 KFNQNQYQGQK
+579 KYNQNAYQGQK
-590 HININNNQMF
+590 HNNMNNNQMF
-600 QKNKNVQNNND
+600 QKNKNVQNSND
-611 MNNNNNN
+611 MNNN

-623 NNIDSS
+623 NIDNN
-629 KSFGLKSGNENNFTN
+629 KSFGLKSANDNNFTN
-644 SNKSNFSIGG
+644 SNKSNFSMGG
-654 NNQIKNYILSLNIK
+654 NTQIKNYILSLNIK
-668 LGDKTTKTIKIKSLN
+668 LRDKTTKTIKIKSLN
-683 DCSKILDDLRT
+683 DCSNILEELRK
-694 EGKIS
+694 EGKIT

-704 KLIMDKITKTY
+704 KLIMDKINKTY

-720 GKIYEFGIKNSTYK
+720 GKIYEFGIRNSTYK

-745 ENNNQGRKMMNNRL
+745 ENNNQGRKAMNNKI
-759 RFMKKNKSF
+759 RFMKKNKSL
-768 KDFDDILTDEK
+768 KELNDILNDEK

>member
-1 MENRPN
+1 MQDRPN

-20 QTGQTSNKQG
+20 QQGQISNKQG
-30 KKKNHFKNYKKNN
+30 KKTNHPKYYKGGSNKNN
-43 PSDEMNINNN
+43 NLDEMNMNNN
-53 DQYFGHNHRYPP
+53 DQVHSYRHNNRYP
-65 RNYQGMNSGGNN
+65 RNDYQGMNRGGN
-77 PPFMKNKKKKIR
+77 PPTFKKKKGKKR
-89 DNEFQYQGNNAVEVN
+89 DNDIQYQGNNAVEIN
-104 QQMKDDYK
+104 QQMKEEYI

-123 NHQNLNWKNYKKN
+123 NHQNIYGKNYKKN
-136 QNNFYN
+136 QTNIYN
-142 NINMNNNVINNNLN
+142 NINMNNNVMNNNLN
-156 NMNMNTSLGS
+156 SMNMNTSLGS

-191 INSPLIYNSNS
+191 ITSPLIYNSNS

-217 YINPKLGLD
+217 YVNPKLYLD

-237 MSLKD
+237 ISLKD
-242 DKSSENLSEDNLNM
+242 DKSSENLSEENINN
-256 AREFQNQNKI
+256 ARDFQQGNKL

-271 NLNNNLGQID
+271 NMTQID
-281 LNKAQNDFMNQS
+281 LNKAQSDFMNQQ
-293 EYMNQMNQKFI
+293 EYINQMNQKFI
-304 PQQNNFYMPFNNMNS
+304 PQQNNFYIPYNNMNG

-331 NLNNLNSMNNINN
+331 NLNNLSSINN
-344 MNTGNYPQIQNM
+344 MSNINTGNYPQIQNI

-373 MNNMNAINNL
+373 MSNMNAINNL

-393 DNSNNKIYNPNPL
+393 DNSNNKIYNPNQMQP
-406 QQNFNYSVSQDDIN
+406 NFNYAVSQDDIN
-420 NMTHKKQKKN
+420 MNHKKQKKSIQ
-430 NLNKSPLEQA
+430 NKSPLEQA
-440 NPNINLTSGIPNNLN
+440 NVTMNLSPGLLNNLN
-455 YNGPKNNFMK
+455 YNGAKNNFIK
-465 NNNNNIPMKMTNKQ
+465 NPNNNMNMKINNKQ

-499 INFMGNQ
+499 INFIGNQ

-519 PLNNRNYYIP
+519 PINNRNYYIP
-529 QNMPNMRNPHMNQG
+529 PNMPNMRNPHMNQG

-551 IGNNA
+551 IGNSA
-556 MNNKDFQNQNFGN
+556 INNKEFQNQNFTS
-569 NMINNKQKYQ
+569 NMVNNKQKYQ
-579 KFNQNQYQGQK
+579 KYNQNAYQGQK
-590 HININNNQMF
+590 HNNMNNNQMF
-600 QKNKNVQNNND
+600 QKNKNVQNSND
-611 MNNNNNN
+611 MNNN

-623 NNIDSS
+623 NIDNN
-629 KSFGLKSGNENNFTN
+629 KSFGLKSGNDNNFTN
-644 SNKSNFSIGG
+644 SNKSNFSMGG
-654 NNQIKNYILSLNIK
+654 NTQIKNYILSLNIK
-668 LGDKTTKTIKIKSLN
+668 LRDKTTRTIKIKSLN
-683 DCSKILDDLRT
+683 DCSNILEELRK
-694 EGKIS
+694 EGKIT

-704 KLIMDKITKTY
+704 KLIMDKINKTY

-720 GKIYEFGIKNSTYK
+720 GKIYEFGIRNSTYK

-745 ENNNQGRKMMNNRL
+745 ENNNQGRKAMNNKI

-768 KDFDDILTDEK
+768 KELNDILNDEK

>member
-1 MENRPN
+1 MQDRPN

-20 QTGQTSNKQG
+20 QQGQISNKQG
-30 KKKNHFKNYKKNN
+30 KKTNHPKYYKGGSNKNN
-43 PSDEMNINNN
+43 NLDEMNMNNN
-53 DQYFGHNHRYPP
+53 DQVHSYRHNNRYP
-65 RNYQGMNSGGNN
+65 RNDYQGMNRGGN
-77 PPFMKNKKKKIR
+77 PPTFKKKKGKKR
-89 DNEFQYQGNNAVEVN
+89 DNDIQYQGNNAVEIN
-104 QQMKDDYK
+104 QQMKEEYI

-123 NHQNLNWKNYKKN
+123 NHQNIYGKNYKKN
-136 QNNFYN
+136 QTNIYN
-142 NINMNNNVINNNLN
+142 NINMNNNVMNNNLN
-156 NMNMNTSLGS
+156 SMNMNTSLGS

-191 INSPLIYNSNS
+191 ITSPLIYNSNS

-217 YINPKLGLD
+217 YVNPKLYLD

-237 MSLKD
+237 ISLKD
-242 DKSSENLSEDNLNM
+242 DKSSENLSEENINN
-256 AREFQNQNKI
+256 ARDFQQGNKL

-271 NLNNNLGQID
+271 NMTQID
-281 LNKAQNDFMNQS
+281 LNKAQSDFMNQQ
-293 EYMNQMNQKFI
+293 EYINQMNQKFI
-304 PQQNNFYMPFNNMNS
+304 PQQNNFYIPYNNMNG

-331 NLNNLNSMNNINN
+331 NLNNLSSINN
-344 MNTGNYPQIQNM
+344 MSNINTGNYPQIQNI

-373 MNNMNAINNL
+373 MSNMNAINNL

-393 DNSNNKIYNPNPL
+393 DNSNNKIYNPNQMQP
-406 QQNFNYSVSQDDIN
+406 NFNYAVSQDDIN
-420 NMTHKKQKKN
+420 MNHKKQKKSIQ
-430 NLNKSPLEQA
+430 NKSPLEQA
-440 NPNINLTSGIPNNLN
+440 NVTMNLSPGLLNNLN
-455 YNGPKNNFMK
+455 YNGAKNNFIK
-465 NNNNNIPMKMTNKQ
+465 NPNNNMNMKINNKQ

-499 INFMGNQ
+499 INFIGNQ

-519 PLNNRNYYIP
+519 PINNRNYYIP
-529 QNMPNMRNPHMNQG
+529 PNMPNMRNPHMNQG

-551 IGNNA
+551 IGNSA
-556 MNNKDFQNQNFGN
+556 INNKEFQNQNFTP
-569 NMINNKQKYQ
+569 NMVNNKQKYQ
-579 KFNQNQYQGQK
+579 KYNQNAYQGQK
-590 HININNNQMF
+590 HNNMNNNQMF
-600 QKNKNVQNNND
+600 QKNKNVQNSND
-611 MNNNNNN
+611 MNNN

-623 NNIDSS
+623 NIDNN
-629 KSFGLKSGNENNFTN
+629 KSFGLKSGNDNNFTN
-644 SNKSNFSIGG
+644 SNKSNFSMGG
-654 NNQIKNYILSLNIK
+654 NTQIKNYILSLNIK
-668 LGDKTTKTIKIKSLN
+668 LRDKTTKTIKIKSLN
-683 DCSKILDDLRT
+683 DCSNILEELRK
-694 EGKIS
+694 EGKIT

-704 KLIMDKITKTY
+704 KLIMDKINKTY

-720 GKIYEFGIKNSTYK
+720 GKIYEFGIRNSTYK

-745 ENNNQGRKMMNNRL
+745 ENNNLGRKAMNNKI
-759 RFMKKNKSF
+759 RFMKKNKSL
-768 KDFDDILTDEK
+768 KELNDILNDEK

>member
-1 MENRPN
+1 MQDRPN

-20 QTGQTSNKQG
+20 QQGQISNKQG
-30 KKKNHFKNYKKNN
+30 KKTNHPKYYKGGSNKNN
-43 PSDEMNINNN
+43 NLDEMNMNNN
-53 DQYFGHNHRYPP
+53 DQVHSYRHNNRYP
-65 RNYQGMNSGGNN
+65 RNDYQGMNRGGN
-77 PPFMKNKKKKIR
+77 PPTFKKKKGKKR
-89 DNEFQYQGNNAVEVN
+89 DNDIQYQGNNAVEIN
-104 QQMKDDYK
+104 QQMKEEYI

-123 NHQNLNWKNYKKN
+123 NHQNIYGKNYKKN
-136 QNNFYN
+136 QTNIYN
-142 NINMNNNVINNNLN
+142 NINMNNNVMNNNLN
-156 NMNMNTSLGS
+156 SMNMNTSLGS

-191 INSPLIYNSNS
+191 ITSPLIYNSNS

-217 YINPKLGLD
+217 YVNPKLYLD

-237 MSLKD
+237 ISLKD
-242 DKSSENLSEDNLNM
+242 DKSSENLSEENINN
-256 AREFQNQNKI
+256 ARDFQQGNKL
-266 GNLTN
+266 GNLSN
-271 NLNNNLGQID
+271 NIAQID
-281 LNKAQNDFMNQS
+281 LNKAQNDFMNQQ
-293 EYMNQMNQKFI
+293 EYISQMNQKFI
-304 PQQNNFYMPFNNMNS
+304 PQQNNFYIPYNNMNG

-331 NLNNLNSMNNINN
+331 NLNNLSSINN
-344 MNTGNYPQIQNM
+344 MSNINTGNYPQIQNI

-373 MNNMNAINNL
+373 MSNMNAINNL

-393 DNSNNKIYNPNPL
+393 DNSNNKIYNPNQMQP
-406 QQNFNYSVSQDDIN
+406 NFNYAVSQDDIN
-420 NMTHKKQKKN
+420 MNHKKQKKSIQ
-430 NLNKSPLEQA
+430 NKSPLEQA
-440 NPNINLTSGIPNNLN
+440 NVTMNLSPGLLNNLN
-455 YNGPKNNFMK
+455 YNGAKNNFIK
-465 NNNNNIPMKMTNKQ
+465 NPNNNINMKINNKQ

-499 INFMGNQ
+499 INFIGNQ

-519 PLNNRNYYIP
+519 PINNRNYYIP
-529 QNMPNMRNPHMNQG
+529 PNMPNMRNPHMNQG

-551 IGNNA
+551 IGNSA
-556 MNNKDFQNQNFGN
+556 INNKEFQNQNFTS
-569 NMINNKQKYQ
+569 NMVNNKQKYQ
-579 KFNQNQYQGQK
+579 KYNQNAYQGQK
-590 HININNNQMF
+590 HNNMNNNQMF
-600 QKNKNVQNNND
+600 QKNKNVQNTND
-611 MNNNNNN
+611 MNNN

-623 NNIDSS
+623 NIDNN
-629 KSFGLKSGNENNFTN
+629 KSFGLKSANDNNFTN
-644 SNKSNFSIGG
+644 SNKSNFSMGG
-654 NNQIKNYILSLNIK
+654 NTQIKNYILSLNIK
-668 LGDKTTKTIKIKSLN
+668 LRDKTTRTIKIKSLN
-683 DCSKILDDLRT
+683 DCSNILEELRK
-694 EGKIS
+694 EGKIT

-704 KLIMDKITKTY
+704 KLIMDKINKTY

-720 GKIYEFGIKNSTYK
+720 GKIYEFGIRNSTYK

-745 ENNNQGRKMMNNRL
+745 ENNNQGRKAMNNKI
-759 RFMKKNKSF
+759 RFMKKNKSL
-768 KDFDDILTDEK
+768 KELNDILNDEK

>member
-1 MENRPN
+1 MQDRPN

-20 QTGQTSNKQG
+20 QQGQISNKQG
-30 KKKNHFKNYKKNN
+30 KKTNHPKYYKGGSNKNN
-43 PSDEMNINNN
+43 NLDEMNMNNN
-53 DQYFGHNHRYPP
+53 DQVHSYRHNNRYP
-65 RNYQGMNSGGNN
+65 RNDYQGMNRGGN
-77 PPFMKNKKKKIR
+77 PPTFKKKKGKKR
-89 DNEFQYQGNNAVEVN
+89 DNDIQYQGNNAVEIN
-104 QQMKDDYK
+104 QQMKEEYI

-123 NHQNLNWKNYKKN
+123 NHQNIYGKNYKKN
-136 QNNFYN
+136 QTNIYN
-142 NINMNNNVINNNLN
+142 NINMNNNVMNNNLN
-156 NMNMNTSLGS
+156 SMNMNTSLGS

-191 INSPLIYNSNS
+191 ITSPLIYNSNS

-217 YINPKLGLD
+217 YVNPKLYLD

-237 MSLKD
+237 ISLKD
-242 DKSSENLSEDNLNM
+242 DKSSENLSEENINN
-256 AREFQNQNKI
+256 ARDFQQGNKL

-271 NLNNNLGQID
+271 NMTQID
-281 LNKAQNDFMNQS
+281 LNKAQSDFMNQQ
-293 EYMNQMNQKFI
+293 EYINQMNQKFI
-304 PQQNNFYMPFNNMNS
+304 PQQNNFYIPYNNMNG

-331 NLNNLNSMNNINN
+331 NLNNLSSINN
-344 MNTGNYPQIQNM
+344 MSNINTGNYPQIQNI

-373 MNNMNAINNL
+373 MSNMNAINNL

-393 DNSNNKIYNPNPL
+393 DNSNNKIYNPNQMQP
-406 QQNFNYSVSQDDIN
+406 NFNYAVSQDDIN
-420 NMTHKKQKKN
+420 MNHKKQKKSIQ
-430 NLNKSPLEQA
+430 NKSPLEQA
-440 NPNINLTSGIPNNLN
+440 NVTMNLSPGLLNNLN
-455 YNGPKNNFMK
+455 YNGAKNNFIK
-465 NNNNNIPMKMTNKQ
+465 NPNNNINMKINNKQ

-499 INFMGNQ
+499 INFIGNQ

-519 PLNNRNYYIP
+519 PINNRNYYIP
-529 QNMPNMRNPHMNQG
+529 PNMPNMRNPHMNQG

-551 IGNNA
+551 IGNSA
-556 MNNKDFQNQNFGN
+556 INNKEFQNQNFTS
-569 NMINNKQKYQ
+569 NMVNNKQKYQ
-579 KFNQNQYQGQK
+579 KYNQNAYQGQK
-590 HININNNQMF
+590 HNNMNNNQMF
-600 QKNKNVQNNND
+600 QKNKNVQNSND
-611 MNNNNNN
+611 MNNN

-623 NNIDSS
+623 NIDNN
-629 KSFGLKSGNENNFTN
+629 KSFGLKSGNDNNFTN
-644 SNKSNFSIGG
+644 SNKSNFSMGG
-654 NNQIKNYILSLNIK
+654 NTQIKNYILSLNIK
-668 LGDKTTKTIKIKSLN
+668 LRDKTTRTIKIKSLN
-683 DCSKILDDLRT
+683 DCSNILEELRK
-694 EGKIS
+694 EGKIT

-704 KLIMDKITKTY
+704 KLIMDKINKTY

-720 GKIYEFGIKNSTYK
+720 GKIYEFGIRNSTYK

-745 ENNNQGRKMMNNRL
+745 ENNNLGRKAMNNKI
-759 RFMKKNKSF
+759 RFMKKNKSL
-768 KDFDDILTDEK
+768 KELNDILNDEK

>member
-1 MENRPN
+1 MQDRPN

-20 QTGQTSNKQG
+20 QQGQISNKQG
-30 KKKNHFKNYKKNN
+30 KKTNHPKYYKGGSNKNN
-43 PSDEMNINNN
+43 NLDEMNMNNN
-53 DQYFGHNHRYPP
+53 DQVHSYRHNNRYP
-65 RNYQGMNSGGNN
+65 RNDYQGMNRGGN
-77 PPFMKNKKKKIR
+77 PPTFKKKKGKKR
-89 DNEFQYQGNNAVEVN
+89 DNDIQYQGNNAVEIN
-104 QQMKDDYK
+104 QQMKEEYI

-123 NHQNLNWKNYKKN
+123 NHQNIYGKNYKKN
-136 QNNFYN
+136 QTNIYN
-142 NINMNNNVINNNLN
+142 NINMNNNVMNNNLN
-156 NMNMNTSLGS
+156 SMNMNTSLGS

-191 INSPLIYNSNS
+191 ITSPLIYNSNS

-217 YINPKLGLD
+217 YVNPKLYLD

-237 MSLKD
+237 ISLKD
-242 DKSSENLSEDNLNM
+242 DKSSENLSEENINN
-256 AREFQNQNKI
+256 ARDFQQGNKL

-271 NLNNNLGQID
+271 NMTQID
-281 LNKAQNDFMNQS
+281 LNKAQSDFMNQQ
-293 EYMNQMNQKFI
+293 EYINQMNQKFI
-304 PQQNNFYMPFNNMNS
+304 PQQNNFYIPYNNMNG

-331 NLNNLNSMNNINN
+331 NLNNLSSINN
-344 MNTGNYPQIQNM
+344 MSNINTGNYPQIQNI

-373 MNNMNAINNL
+373 MSNMNAINNL

-393 DNSNNKIYNPNPL
+393 DNSNNKIYNPNQMQP
-406 QQNFNYSVSQDDIN
+406 NFNYAVSQDDIN
-420 NMTHKKQKKN
+420 MNHKKQKKSIQ
-430 NLNKSPLEQA
+430 NKSPLEQA
-440 NPNINLTSGIPNNLN
+440 NVTMNLSPGLLNNLN
-455 YNGPKNNFMK
+455 YNGAKNNFIK
-465 NNNNNIPMKMTNKQ
+465 NPNNNINMKINNKQ

-499 INFMGNQ
+499 INFIGNQ

-519 PLNNRNYYIP
+519 PINNRNYYIP
-529 QNMPNMRNPHMNQG
+529 PNMPNMRNPHMNQG

-551 IGNNA
+551 IGNSA
-556 MNNKDFQNQNFGN
+556 INNKEFQNQNFTS
-569 NMINNKQKYQ
+569 NMVNNKQKYQ
-579 KFNQNQYQGQK
+579 KYNQNAYQGQK
-590 HININNNQMF
+590 HNNMNNNQMF
-600 QKNKNVQNNND
+600 QKNKNVQNTND
-611 MNNNNNN
+611 MNNN

-623 NNIDSS
+623 NIDNN
-629 KSFGLKSGNENNFTN
+629 KSFGLKSANDNNFTN
-644 SNKSNFSIGG
+644 SNKSNFSMGG
-654 NNQIKNYILSLNIK
+654 NTQIKNYILSLNIK
-668 LGDKTTKTIKIKSLN
+668 LRDKTTRTIKIKSLN
-683 DCSKILDDLRT
+683 DCSNILEELRK
-694 EGKIS
+694 EGKIT
-699 NEKEK
+699 NEREK
-704 KLIMDKITKTY
+704 KLIMDKINKTY

-720 GKIYEFGIKNSTYK
+720 GKIYEFGIRNSTYK

-745 ENNNQGRKMMNNRL
+745 ENNNQGRKAMNNKI
-759 RFMKKNKSF
+759 RFMKKNKSL
-768 KDFDDILTDEK
+768 KELNDILNDEK

>member
-1 MENRPN
+1 MQDRPN

-20 QTGQTSNKQG
+20 QQGQISNKQG
-30 KKKNHFKNYKKNN
+30 KKTNHPKYYKGGSNKNN
-43 PSDEMNINNN
+43 NLDEMNMNNN
-53 DQYFGHNHRYPP
+53 DQVHSYRHNNRYP
-65 RNYQGMNSGGNN
+65 RNDYQGMNRGGN
-77 PPFMKNKKKKIR
+77 PPTFKKKKGKKR
-89 DNEFQYQGNNAVEVN
+89 DNDIQYQGNNAVEIN
-104 QQMKDDYK
+104 QQMKEEYI

-123 NHQNLNWKNYKKN
+123 NHQNIYGKNYKKN
-136 QNNFYN
+136 QTNIYN
-142 NINMNNNVINNNLN
+142 NINMNNNVMNNNMN
-156 NMNMNTSLGS
+156 SMNMNTSLGS

-191 INSPLIYNSNS
+191 ITSPLIYNSNS

-217 YINPKLGLD
+217 YVNPKLYLD

-237 MSLKD
+237 ISLKD
-242 DKSSENLSEDNLNM
+242 DKSSENLSEENINN
-256 AREFQNQNKI
+256 ARDFQQGNKL

-271 NLNNNLGQID
+271 NMTQID
-281 LNKAQNDFMNQS
+281 LNKAQSDFMNQQ
-293 EYMNQMNQKFI
+293 EYINQMNQKFI
-304 PQQNNFYMPFNNMNS
+304 PQQNNFYIPYNNMNG

-331 NLNNLNSMNNINN
+331 NLNNLSSINN
-344 MNTGNYPQIQNM
+344 MSNINTGNYPQIQNI

-373 MNNMNAINNL
+373 MSNMNAINNL

-393 DNSNNKIYNPNPL
+393 DNSNNKIYNPNQMQP
-406 QQNFNYSVSQDDIN
+406 NFNYAVSQDDIN
-420 NMTHKKQKKN
+420 MNHKKQKKSIQ
-430 NLNKSPLEQA
+430 NKSPLEQA
-440 NPNINLTSGIPNNLN
+440 NVTMNLSPGLLNNLN
-455 YNGPKNNFMK
+455 YNGAKNNFIK
-465 NNNNNIPMKMTNKQ
+465 NPNNNMNMKINNKQ

-499 INFMGNQ
+499 INFIGNQ

-519 PLNNRNYYIP
+519 PINNRNYYIP
-529 QNMPNMRNPHMNQG
+529 PNMPNMRNPHMNQG

-551 IGNNA
+551 IGNSA
-556 MNNKDFQNQNFGN
+556 INNKEFQNQNFTS
-569 NMINNKQKYQ
+569 NMVNNKQKYQ
-579 KFNQNQYQGQK
+579 KYNQNAYQGQK
-590 HININNNQMF
+590 HNNMNNNQMF
-600 QKNKNVQNNND
+600 QKNKNVQNSND
-611 MNNNNNN
+611 MNNN

-623 NNIDSS
+623 NIDNN
-629 KSFGLKSGNENNFTN
+629 KSFGLKSGNDNNFTN
-644 SNKSNFSIGG
+644 SNKSNFSMGG
-654 NNQIKNYILSLNIK
+654 NTQIKNYILSLNIK
-668 LGDKTTKTIKIKSLN
+668 LRDKTTRTIKIKSLN
-683 DCSKILDDLRT
+683 DCSNILEELRK
-694 EGKIS
+694 EGKIT

-704 KLIMDKITKTY
+704 KLIMDKINKTY

-720 GKIYEFGIKNSTYK
+720 GKIYEFGIRNSTYK

-745 ENNNQGRKMMNNRL
+745 ENNNKGRKAMNNKI
-759 RFMKKNKSF
+759 RFMKKNKSL
-768 KDFDDILTDEK
+768 KELNDILNDEK

>member
-1 MENRPN
+1 MQDRPN

-20 QTGQTSNKQG
+20 QQGQISNKQG
-30 KKKNHFKNYKKNN
+30 KKTNHPKYYKGGSNKNN
-43 PSDEMNINNN
+43 NLDEMNMNNN
-53 DQYFGHNHRYPP
+53 DQVHSYRHNNRYP
-65 RNYQGMNSGGNN
+65 RNDYQGMNRGGN
-77 PPFMKNKKKKIR
+77 PPTFKKKKGKKR
-89 DNEFQYQGNNAVEVN
+89 DNDIQYQGNNAVEIN
-104 QQMKDDYK
+104 QQMKEEYI

-123 NHQNLNWKNYKKN
+123 NHQNIYGKNYKKN
-136 QNNFYN
+136 QTNIYN
-142 NINMNNNVINNNLN
+142 NINMNNNVMNNNLN
-156 NMNMNTSLGS
+156 SMNMNTSLGS

-191 INSPLIYNSNS
+191 ITSPLIYNSNS

-217 YINPKLGLD
+217 YVNPKLYLD

-237 MSLKD
+237 ISLKD
-242 DKSSENLSEDNLNM
+242 DKSSENLSEENINN
-256 AREFQNQNKI
+256 ARDFQQGNKL

-271 NLNNNLGQID
+271 NMTQID
-281 LNKAQNDFMNQS
+281 LNKAQSDFMNQQ
-293 EYMNQMNQKFI
+293 EYINQMNQKFI
-304 PQQNNFYMPFNNMNS
+304 PQQNNFYIPYNNMNG

-331 NLNNLNSMNNINN
+331 NLNNLSSINN
-344 MNTGNYPQIQNM
+344 MSNINTGNYPQIQNI

-373 MNNMNAINNL
+373 MSNMNAINNL

-393 DNSNNKIYNPNPL
+393 DNSNNKIYNPNQMQP
-406 QQNFNYSVSQDDIN
+406 NFNYAVSQDDIN
-420 NMTHKKQKKN
+420 MNHKKQKKSIQ
-430 NLNKSPLEQA
+430 NKSPLEQA
-440 NPNINLTSGIPNNLN
+440 NVTMNLSPGLLNNLN
-455 YNGPKNNFMK
+455 YNGAKNNFIK
-465 NNNNNIPMKMTNKQ
+465 NPNNNINMKINNKQ

-499 INFMGNQ
+499 INFIGNQ

-519 PLNNRNYYIP
+519 PINNRNYYIP
-529 QNMPNMRNPHMNQG
+529 PNMPNMRNPHMNQG

-551 IGNNA
+551 IGNSA
-556 MNNKDFQNQNFGN
+556 INNKEFQNQNFTS
-569 NMINNKQKYQ
+569 NMVNNKQKYQ
-579 KFNQNQYQGQK
+579 KYNQNAYQGQK
-590 HININNNQMF
+590 HNNMNNNQMF
-600 QKNKNVQNNND
+600 QKNKNVQNSND
-611 MNNNNNN
+611 MNNN

-623 NNIDSS
+623 NIDNN
-629 KSFGLKSGNENNFTN
+629 KSFGLKSGNDNNFTN
-644 SNKSNFSIGG
+644 SNKSNFSMGG
-654 NNQIKNYILSLNIK
+654 NTQIKNYILSLNIK
-668 LGDKTTKTIKIKSLN
+668 LRDKTTKTIKIKSLN
-683 DCSKILDDLRT
+683 DCSNILEELRK
-694 EGKIS
+694 EGKIT

-704 KLIMDKITKTY
+704 KLIMDKINKTY

-720 GKIYEFGIKNSTYK
+720 GKIYEFGIRNSTYK

-745 ENNNQGRKMMNNRL
+745 ENNNLGRKAMNNKI
-759 RFMKKNKSF
+759 RFMKKNKSL
-768 KDFDDILTDEK
+768 KELNDILNDEK

>member
-1 MENRPN
+1 MQDRPN

-20 QTGQTSNKQG
+20 QQGQISNKQG
-30 KKKNHFKNYKKNN
+30 KKTNHPKYYKGGSNKNN
-43 PSDEMNINNN
+43 NLDEMNMNNN
-53 DQYFGHNHRYPP
+53 DQVHSYRHNNRYP
-65 RNYQGMNSGGNN
+65 RNDYQGMNRGGN
-77 PPFMKNKKKKIR
+77 PPTFKKKKGKKR
-89 DNEFQYQGNNAVEVN
+89 DNDIQYQGNNAVEIN
-104 QQMKDDYK
+104 QQMKEEYI

-123 NHQNLNWKNYKKN
+123 NHQNIYGKNYKKN
-136 QNNFYN
+136 QTNIYN
-142 NINMNNNVINNNLN
+142 NINMNNNVMNNNLN
-156 NMNMNTSLGS
+156 SMNMNTSLGS

-191 INSPLIYNSNS
+191 ITSPLIYNSNS

-217 YINPKLGLD
+217 YVNPKLYLD

-237 MSLKD
+237 ISLKD
-242 DKSSENLSEDNLNM
+242 DKSSENLSEENINN
-256 AREFQNQNKI
+256 ARDFQQGNKL

-271 NLNNNLGQID
+271 NMTQID
-281 LNKAQNDFMNQS
+281 LNKAQSDFMNQQ
-293 EYMNQMNQKFI
+293 EYINQMNQKFI
-304 PQQNNFYMPFNNMNS
+304 PQQNNFYIPYNNMNG

-331 NLNNLNSMNNINN
+331 NLNNLSSINN
-344 MNTGNYPQIQNM
+344 MSNINTGNYPQIQNI

-373 MNNMNAINNL
+373 MSNMNAINNL

-393 DNSNNKIYNPNPL
+393 DNSNNKIYNPNQMQP
-406 QQNFNYSVSQDDIN
+406 NFNYAVSQDDIN
-420 NMTHKKQKKN
+420 MNHKKQKKSIQ
-430 NLNKSPLEQA
+430 NKSPLEQA
-440 NPNINLTSGIPNNLN
+440 NVTMNLSPGLLNNLN
-455 YNGPKNNFMK
+455 YNGAKNNFIK
-465 NNNNNIPMKMTNKQ
+465 NPNNNMNMKINNKQ

-499 INFMGNQ
+499 INFIGNQ

-519 PLNNRNYYIP
+519 PINNRNYYIP
-529 QNMPNMRNPHMNQG
+529 PNMSNMRNPHMNQG

-551 IGNNA
+551 IGNSA
-556 MNNKDFQNQNFGN
+556 INNKEFQNQNFTS
-569 NMINNKQKYQ
+569 NMVNNKQKYQ
-579 KFNQNQYQGQK
+579 KYNQNAYQGQK
-590 HININNNQMF
+590 HNNMNNNQMF
-600 QKNKNVQNNND
+600 QKNKNVQNSND
-611 MNNNNNN
+611 MNNN

-623 NNIDSS
+623 NIDNN
-629 KSFGLKSGNENNFTN
+629 KSFGLKSANDNNFTN
-644 SNKSNFSIGG
+644 SNKSNFSMGG
-654 NNQIKNYILSLNIK
+654 NTQIKNYILSLNIK
-668 LGDKTTKTIKIKSLN
+668 LRDKTTRTIKIKSLN
-683 DCSKILDDLRT
+683 DCSNILEELRK
-694 EGKIS
+694 EGKIT

-704 KLIMDKITKTY
+704 KLIMDKINKTY

-720 GKIYEFGIKNSTYK
+720 GKIYEFGIRNSTYK

-745 ENNNQGRKMMNNRL
+745 ENNNQGRKAMNNKI
-759 RFMKKNKSF
+759 RFMKKNKSL
-768 KDFDDILTDEK
+768 KELNDILNDEK

>member
-1 MENRPN
+1 MQDRPN

-20 QTGQTSNKQG
+20 QQGQISNKQG
-30 KKKNHFKNYKKNN
+30 KKTNHPKYYKGGSNKNN
-43 PSDEMNINNN
+43 NLDEMNMNNN
-53 DQYFGHNHRYPP
+53 DQVHSYRHNNRYP
-65 RNYQGMNSGGNN
+65 RNDYQGMNRGGN
-77 PPFMKNKKKKIR
+77 PPTFKKKKGKKR
-89 DNEFQYQGNNAVEVN
+89 DNDIQYQGNNAVEIN
-104 QQMKDDYK
+104 QQMKEEYI

-123 NHQNLNWKNYKKN
+123 NHQNIYGKNYKKN
-136 QNNFYN
+136 QTNIYN
-142 NINMNNNVINNNLN
+142 NINMNNNVMNNNLN
-156 NMNMNTSLGS
+156 SMNMNTSLGS

-191 INSPLIYNSNS
+191 ITSPLIYNSNS

-217 YINPKLGLD
+217 YVNPKLYLD

-237 MSLKD
+237 ISLKD
-242 DKSSENLSEDNLNM
+242 DKSSENLSEENINN
-256 AREFQNQNKI
+256 ARDFQQGNKL
-266 GNLTN
+266 GNLSN
-271 NLNNNLGQID
+271 NIAQID
-281 LNKAQNDFMNQS
+281 LNKAQSDFMNQQ
-293 EYMNQMNQKFI
+293 EYINQMNQKFI
-304 PQQNNFYMPFNNMNS
+304 PQQNNFYIPYNNMNG

-331 NLNNLNSMNNINN
+331 NLNNLSSINN
-344 MNTGNYPQIQNM
+344 MSNINTGNYPQIQNI

-373 MNNMNAINNL
+373 MSNMNAINNL

-393 DNSNNKIYNPNPL
+393 DNSNNKIYNPNQMQP
-406 QQNFNYSVSQDDIN
+406 NFNYAVSQDDIN
-420 NMTHKKQKKN
+420 MNHKKQKKSIQ
-430 NLNKSPLEQA
+430 NKSPLEQA
-440 NPNINLTSGIPNNLN
+440 NVTMNLSPGLLNNLN
-455 YNGPKNNFMK
+455 YNGAKNNFIK
-465 NNNNNIPMKMTNKQ
+465 NPNNNINMKINNKQ

-499 INFMGNQ
+499 INFIGNQ

-519 PLNNRNYYIP
+519 PINNRNYYIP
-529 QNMPNMRNPHMNQG
+529 PNMPNMRNPHMNQG

-551 IGNNA
+551 IGNSA
-556 MNNKDFQNQNFGN
+556 INNKEFQNQNFTP
-569 NMINNKQKYQ
+569 NMVNNKQKYQ
-579 KFNQNQYQGQK
+579 KYNQNAYQGQK
-590 HININNNQMF
+590 HNNMNNNQMF
-600 QKNKNVQNNND
+600 QKNKNVQNSND
-611 MNNNNNN
+611 MNNN

-623 NNIDSS
+623 NIDNN
-629 KSFGLKSGNENNFTN
+629 KSFGLKSGNDNNFTN
-644 SNKSNFSIGG
+644 SNKSNFSMGG
-654 NNQIKNYILSLNIK
+654 NTQIKNYILSLNIK
-668 LGDKTTKTIKIKSLN
+668 LRDKTTRTIKIKSLN
-683 DCSKILDDLRT
+683 DCSNILEELRK
-694 EGKIS
+694 EGKIT

-704 KLIMDKITKTY
+704 KLIMDKINKTY

-720 GKIYEFGIKNSTYK
+720 GKIYEFGIRNSTYK

-745 ENNNQGRKMMNNRL
+745 ENNNLGRKAMNNKI
-759 RFMKKNKSF
+759 RFMKKNKSL
-768 KDFDDILTDEK
+768 KELNDILNDEK

>member
-1 MENRPN
+1 MQDRPN

-20 QTGQTSNKQG
+20 QQGQISNKQG
-30 KKKNHFKNYKKNN
+30 KKTNHPKYYKGGSNKNN
-43 PSDEMNINNN
+43 NLDEMNMNNN
-53 DQYFGHNHRYPP
+53 DQVHSYRHNNRYP
-65 RNYQGMNSGGNN
+65 RNDYQGMNRGGN
-77 PPFMKNKKKKIR
+77 PPTFKKKKGKKR
-89 DNEFQYQGNNAVEVN
+89 DNDIQYQGNNAVEIN
-104 QQMKDDYK
+104 QQMKEEYI

-123 NHQNLNWKNYKKN
+123 NHQNIYGKNYKKN
-136 QNNFYN
+136 QTNIYN
-142 NINMNNNVINNNLN
+142 NINMNNNVMNNNLN
-156 NMNMNTSLGS
+156 SMNMNTSLGS

-191 INSPLIYNSNS
+191 ITSPLIYNSNS

-217 YINPKLGLD
+217 YVNPKLYLD

-237 MSLKD
+237 ISLKD
-242 DKSSENLSEDNLNM
+242 DKSSENLSEENINN
-256 AREFQNQNKI
+256 ARDFQQGNKL

-271 NLNNNLGQID
+271 NMTQID
-281 LNKAQNDFMNQS
+281 LNKAQSDFMNQQ
-293 EYMNQMNQKFI
+293 EYINQMNQKFI
-304 PQQNNFYMPFNNMNS
+304 PQQNNFYIPYNNMNG

-331 NLNNLNSMNNINN
+331 NLNNLSSINN
-344 MNTGNYPQIQNM
+344 MSNINTGNYPQIQNI

-373 MNNMNAINNL
+373 MSNMNAINNL

-393 DNSNNKIYNPNPL
+393 DNSNNKIYNPNQMQP
-406 QQNFNYSVSQDDIN
+406 NFNYAVSQDDIN
-420 NMTHKKQKKN
+420 MNHKKQKKSIQ
-430 NLNKSPLEQA
+430 NKSPLEQA
-440 NPNINLTSGIPNNLN
+440 NVTMNLSPGLLNNLN
-455 YNGPKNNFMK
+455 YNGAKNNFIK
-465 NNNNNIPMKMTNKQ
+465 NPNNNINMKINNKQ

-499 INFMGNQ
+499 INFIGNQ

-519 PLNNRNYYIP
+519 PINNRNYYIP
-529 QNMPNMRNPHMNQG
+529 PNMSNMRNPHMNQG

-551 IGNNA
+551 IGNSA
-556 MNNKDFQNQNFGN
+556 INNKEFQNQNFTS
-569 NMINNKQKYQ
+569 NMVNNKQKYQ
-579 KFNQNQYQGQK
+579 KYNQNAYQGQK
-590 HININNNQMF
+590 HNNMNNNQMF
-600 QKNKNVQNNND
+600 QKNKNVQNSND
-611 MNNNNNN
+611 MNNNN
-618 NLLNN
+618 LLNI
-623 NNIDSS
+623 NIDNN
-629 KSFGLKSGNENNFTN
+629 KSFGLKSGNDNNFTN
-644 SNKSNFSIGG
+644 SNKSNFSMGG
-654 NNQIKNYILSLNIK
+654 NTQIKNYILSLNIK
-668 LGDKTTKTIKIKSLN
+668 LRDKTTRTIKIKSLN
-683 DCSKILDDLRT
+683 DCSNILEELRK
-694 EGKIS
+694 EGKIT

-704 KLIMDKITKTY
+704 KLIMDKINKTY

-720 GKIYEFGIKNSTYK
+720 GKIYEFGIRNSTYK

-745 ENNNQGRKMMNNRL
+745 ENNNQGRKAMNNKI
-759 RFMKKNKSF
+759 RFMKKNKSL
-768 KDFDDILTDEK
+768 KELNDILNDEK

>member
-1 MENRPN
+1 MQDRPN

-20 QTGQTSNKQG
+20 QQGQISNKQG
-30 KKKNHFKNYKKNN
+30 KKTNHPKYYKGGSNKNN
-43 PSDEMNINNN
+43 NLDEMNMNNN
-53 DQYFGHNHRYPP
+53 DQVHSYRHNNRYP
-65 RNYQGMNSGGNN
+65 RNDYQGMNRGGN
-77 PPFMKNKKKKIR
+77 PPTFKKKKGKKR
-89 DNEFQYQGNNAVEVN
+89 DNDIQYQGNNAVEIN
-104 QQMKDDYK
+104 QQMKEEYI

-123 NHQNLNWKNYKKN
+123 NHQNIYGKNYKKN
-136 QNNFYN
+136 QTNIYN
-142 NINMNNNVINNNLN
+142 NINMNNNVMNNNLN
-156 NMNMNTSLGS
+156 SMNMNTSLGS

-191 INSPLIYNSNS
+191 ITSPLIYNSNS

-217 YINPKLGLD
+217 YVNPKLYLD

-237 MSLKD
+237 ISLKD
-242 DKSSENLSEDNLNM
+242 DKSSENLSEENINN
-256 AREFQNQNKI
+256 ARDFQQGNKL

-271 NLNNNLGQID
+271 NITQID
-281 LNKAQNDFMNQS
+281 LNKAQSDFMNQQ
-293 EYMNQMNQKFI
+293 EYINQMNQKFI
-304 PQQNNFYMPFNNMNS
+304 PQQNNFYIPYNNMNG

-331 NLNNLNSMNNINN
+331 NLNNLSSINN
-344 MNTGNYPQIQNM
+344 MSNINTGNYPQIQNI

-373 MNNMNAINNL
+373 MSNMNAINNL

-393 DNSNNKIYNPNPL
+393 DNSNNKIYNPNQMQP
-406 QQNFNYSVSQDDIN
+406 NFNYAVSQDDIN
-420 NMTHKKQKKN
+420 MNHKKQKKSIQ
-430 NLNKSPLEQA
+430 NKSPLEQA
-440 NPNINLTSGIPNNLN
+440 NVTMNLSPGLLNNLN
-455 YNGPKNNFMK
+455 YNGAKNNFIK
-465 NNNNNIPMKMTNKQ
+465 NPNNNINMKINNKQ

-499 INFMGNQ
+499 INFIGNQ

-519 PLNNRNYYIP
+519 PINNRNYYIP
-529 QNMPNMRNPHMNQG
+529 PNMSNMRNPHMNQG

-551 IGNNA
+551 IGNSA
-556 MNNKDFQNQNFGN
+556 INNKEFQNQNFTP
-569 NMINNKQKYQ
+569 NMVNNKQKYQ
-579 KFNQNQYQGQK
+579 KYNQNAYQGQK
-590 HININNNQMF
+590 HNNMNNNQMF
-600 QKNKNVQNNND
+600 QKNKNIQNSND
-611 MNNNNNN
+611 MNNN

-623 NNIDSS
+623 NIDNN
-629 KSFGLKSGNENNFTN
+629 KNFGLKSGNDNNFTN
-644 SNKSNFSIGG
+644 SNKSNFSMGG
-654 NNQIKNYILSLNIK
+654 NTQIKNYILSLNIK
-668 LGDKTTKTIKIKSLN
+668 LRDKTTRTIKIKSLN
-683 DCSKILDDLRT
+683 DCSNILEELRK
-694 EGKIS
+694 EGKIT

-704 KLIMDKITKTY
+704 KLIMDKINKTY

-720 GKIYEFGIKNSTYK
+720 GKIYEFGIRNSTYK

-745 ENNNQGRKMMNNRL
+745 ENNNLGRKAMNNKI
-759 RFMKKNKSF
+759 RFMKKNKSL
-768 KDFDDILTDEK
+768 KELNDILNDEK

>member
-1 MENRPN
+1 MQDRPN

-20 QTGQTSNKQG
+20 QQGQISNKQG
-30 KKKNHFKNYKKNN
+30 KKTNHPKYYKGGSNKNN
-43 PSDEMNINNN
+43 NLDEMNMNNN
-53 DQYFGHNHRYPP
+53 DQVHSYRHNNRYP
-65 RNYQGMNSGGNN
+65 RNDYQGMNRGGN
-77 PPFMKNKKKKIR
+77 PPTFKKKKGKKR
-89 DNEFQYQGNNAVEVN
+89 DNDIQYQGNNAVEIN
-104 QQMKDDYK
+104 QQMKEEYI

-123 NHQNLNWKNYKKN
+123 NHQNIYGKNYKKN
-136 QNNFYN
+136 QTNIYN
-142 NINMNNNVINNNLN
+142 NINMNNNVMNNNLN
-156 NMNMNTSLGS
+156 SMNMNTSLGS

-191 INSPLIYNSNS
+191 ITSPLIYNSNS

-217 YINPKLGLD
+217 YVNPKLYLD

-237 MSLKD
+237 ISLKD
-242 DKSSENLSEDNLNM
+242 DKSSENLSEENINN
-256 AREFQNQNKI
+256 ARDFQQGNKL

-271 NLNNNLGQID
+271 NMTQID
-281 LNKAQNDFMNQS
+281 LNKAQSDFMNQQ
-293 EYMNQMNQKFI
+293 EYINQMNQKFI
-304 PQQNNFYMPFNNMNS
+304 PQQNNFYIPYNNMNG

-331 NLNNLNSMNNINN
+331 NLNNLSSINN
-344 MNTGNYPQIQNM
+344 MSNINTGNYPQIQNI

-373 MNNMNAINNL
+373 MSNMNAINNL

-393 DNSNNKIYNPNPL
+393 DNSNNKIYNPNQMQP
-406 QQNFNYSVSQDDIN
+406 NFNYAVSQDDIN
-420 NMTHKKQKKN
+420 MNHKKQKKSIQ
-430 NLNKSPLEQA
+430 NKSPLEQA
-440 NPNINLTSGIPNNLN
+440 NVTMNLSPGLLNNLN
-455 YNGPKNNFMK
+455 YNGAKNNFIK
-465 NNNNNIPMKMTNKQ
+465 NPNNNINMKINNKQ

-499 INFMGNQ
+499 INFIGNQ

-519 PLNNRNYYIP
+519 PINNRNYYIP
-529 QNMPNMRNPHMNQG
+529 PNMPNMRNPHMNQG

-551 IGNNA
+551 IGNSA
-556 MNNKDFQNQNFGN
+556 INNKEFQNQNFTS
-569 NMINNKQKYQ
+569 NMVNNKQKYQ
-579 KFNQNQYQGQK
+579 KYNQNAYQGQK
-590 HININNNQMF
+590 HNNMNNNQMF
-600 QKNKNVQNNND
+600 QKNKNVQNSND
-611 MNNNNNN
+611 MNNN

-623 NNIDSS
+623 NIDNN
-629 KSFGLKSGNENNFTN
+629 KSFGLKSGNDNNFTN
-644 SNKSNFSIGG
+644 SNKSNFSMGG
-654 NNQIKNYILSLNIK
+654 NTQIKNYILSLNIK
-668 LGDKTTKTIKIKSLN
+668 LRDKTTRTIKIKSLN
-683 DCSKILDDLRT
+683 DCSNILEELRK
-694 EGKIS
+694 EGKIT
-699 NEKEK
+699 NEREK
-704 KLIMDKITKTY
+704 KLIMDKINKTY

-720 GKIYEFGIKNSTYK
+720 GKIYEFGIRNSTYK

-745 ENNNQGRKMMNNRL
+745 ENNNQGRKAMNNKI
-759 RFMKKNKSF
+759 RFMKKNKSL
-768 KDFDDILTDEK
+768 KELNDILNDEK

>member
-1 MENRPN
+1 MQDRPN

-20 QTGQTSNKQG
+20 QQGQISNKQG
-30 KKKNHFKNYKKNN
+30 KKTNHPKYYKGGSNKNN
-43 PSDEMNINNN
+43 NLDEMNMNNN
-53 DQYFGHNHRYPP
+53 DQVHSYRHNNRYP
-65 RNYQGMNSGGNN
+65 RNDYQGMNRGGN
-77 PPFMKNKKKKIR
+77 PPTFKKKKGKKR
-89 DNEFQYQGNNAVEVN
+89 DNDIQYQGNNAVEIN
-104 QQMKDDYK
+104 QQMKEEYI

-123 NHQNLNWKNYKKN
+123 NHQNIYGKNYKKN
-136 QNNFYN
+136 QTNIYN
-142 NINMNNNVINNNLN
+142 NINMNNNVMNNNLN
-156 NMNMNTSLGS
+156 SMNMNTSLGS

-191 INSPLIYNSNS
+191 ITSPLIYNSNS

-217 YINPKLGLD
+217 YVNPKLYLD

-237 MSLKD
+237 ISLKD
-242 DKSSENLSEDNLNM
+242 DKSSENLSEENINN
-256 AREFQNQNKI
+256 ARDFQQGNKL

-271 NLNNNLGQID
+271 NMTQID
-281 LNKAQNDFMNQS
+281 LNKAQSDFMNQQ
-293 EYMNQMNQKFI
+293 EYINQMNQKFI
-304 PQQNNFYMPFNNMNS
+304 PQQNNFYIPYNNMNG

-331 NLNNLNSMNNINN
+331 NLNNLSSINN
-344 MNTGNYPQIQNM
+344 MSNINTGNYPQIQNI

-373 MNNMNAINNL
+373 MSNMNAINNL

-393 DNSNNKIYNPNPL
+393 DNSNNKIYNPNQMQP
-406 QQNFNYSVSQDDIN
+406 NFNYAVSQDDIN
-420 NMTHKKQKKN
+420 MNHKKQKKSIQ
-430 NLNKSPLEQA
+430 NKSPLEQA
-440 NPNINLTSGIPNNLN
+440 NVTMNLSPGLLNNLN
-455 YNGPKNNFMK
+455 YNGAKNNFIK
-465 NNNNNIPMKMTNKQ
+465 NPNNNINMKINNKQ

-499 INFMGNQ
+499 INFIGNQ

-519 PLNNRNYYIP
+519 PINNRNYYIP
-529 QNMPNMRNPHMNQG
+529 PNMPNMRNPHMNQG

-551 IGNNA
+551 IGNSA
-556 MNNKDFQNQNFGN
+556 INNKEFQNQNFTS
-569 NMINNKQKYQ
+569 NMVNNKQKYQ
-579 KFNQNQYQGQK
+579 KYNQNAYQGQK
-590 HININNNQMF
+590 HNNMNNNQMF
-600 QKNKNVQNNND
+600 QKNKNVQNSND
-611 MNNNNNN
+611 MNNN

-623 NNIDSS
+623 NIDNN
-629 KSFGLKSGNENNFTN
+629 KSFGLKSGNDNNFTN
-644 SNKSNFSIGG
+644 SNKSNFSMGG
-654 NNQIKNYILSLNIK
+654 NTQIKNYILSLNIK
-668 LGDKTTKTIKIKSLN
+668 LRDKTTRTIKIKSLN
-683 DCSKILDDLRT
+683 DCSNILEELRK
-694 EGKIS
+694 EGKIT

-704 KLIMDKITKTY
+704 KLIMDKINKTY

-720 GKIYEFGIKNSTYK
+720 GKIYEFGIRNSTYK

-745 ENNNQGRKMMNNRL
+745 ENNNQGRKAMNNKI
-759 RFMKKNKSF
+759 RFMKKNKSL
-768 KDFDDILTDEK
+768 KELNDILNDEK